1 MNIKKSILS
10 TMLLSSAVLL
20 SSCKKDGTGGNSPQH
35 NKEQNPVNSSIGSH
49 FSADSAESSG
59 TTNNGFNK
67 LPDGQTDNHNAL
79 TSHSSNTNHHLNTSN
94 DSVLSNTSITPNL
107 PAVPDNSTPTDSP
120 NNSATADSQKPS
132 DDPKIDSP
140 SSTESSITSNEPTIS
155 DNQTT
160 SDSPNATDKPSTVD
174 TNNEQATAE
183 TTDKQEVAKEDRKK
197 EEVVE
202 EPKVE
207 HQEKPQTET
216 EKQPPREEENPQTEE
231 NSQAEEDHQ
240 ADELPKVEE
249 QPEAEEKAEDEKES
263 QSSETQTAPE
273 TQTNTEVQLP
283 ETEQAKSENSTQS
296 QVEPT
301 EQPSKENTTTEESTK
316 QELSAEEPSKVEP
329 PQEEFPQVEDQK
341 QPINTEAETSV
352 EDSKEKEKIEEE
364 IKKDPEEGSA
374 VNSSDNSNEISTNN
388 EPTSSEPTNNEI
400 SSNNDQ
406 TNNITHN
413 DNSSGENINQENN
426 NLSAGNSDD
435 NKNTDTENNVS
446 GNNSVENNDVTLNLN
461 NNSEST
467 TPENN
472 PSTQSNS
479 SINPVDNQ
487 PWAKPEVEKLDKNN
501 YQNTQ
506 QQSKFTNKIG
516 IVDMDYN
523 ATEDL
528 GGAFKFKDGRSRIHY
543 NEGLYRQL
551 KGHAKSH
558 GTMVAGVIDLKN
570 KNATIYAYS
579 AENQGSGT
587 MSATNQ
593 HYEEAYERGVRIF
606 NNSYGNNPHKDSV
619 RDRGWKNL
627 ANLYLYTKLA
637 EMAERDSI
645 FVWASGNEGKN
656 KSTGR
661 SEYATVE
668 GHVPVVRDG
677 ARKGWIV
684 VTSVDFRNSALK
696 DYASK
701 IGPDAKNWGIAAH
714 GEWELFN
721 GKAQTEGTSFATPV
735 VTAAVANVWEKF
747 DWMDHHLVTQT
758 ILSTANKLNSS
769 DVTEEPNERVGWG
782 VLNQDRALNG
792 PARFDTKLL
801 TDDNKNQVV
810 ARLDY
815 KPHTDRTKYT
825 WSNNIKGDAGFKK
838 QGTGTLYFTGSNS
851 YSGNT
856 VIENGTLVIGNEL
869 KQSAVE
875 IQSQGTLLTKNLVN
889 AEKEVNIGKDINN
902 SGSLEVYGKGLIIEG
917 NYTTSNNARTVIDI
931 DKSKLTVKGNV
942 NLQNSRI
949 VADVENINEVVSR
962 EPQTKTI
969 IESPNAIKNYN
980 GNYKIS
986 DRANPYIDLKEIKL
1000 NNENKEIIAT
1010 YKRND
1015 TEFVL
1020 KSANES
1026 SLKNVYTARSLDLI
1040 LDSASDSGNTNGNL
1054 RSTALSFINA
1064 KPQAVASAVDS
1075 LSGEIYPAVHQVALN
1090 SIKTLNRQI
1099 AKQQFSNIQDIKP
1112 YHIYTQLAT
1121 QSLKLYQDDNFGFA
1135 DLKNS
1140 ADSQL
1145 VGIDKQFNAFTF
1157 GMGLQRVHQ
1166 KLSPLSSKDQQ
1177 VGKVDLKQ
1185 HSFALYGKYDWN
1197 KWYYLSQISFTDIK
1211 GKLDRTLLLPNGTQ
1225 TIKADLKLQNYSFYN
1240 ETGLNLQYEKLRF
1253 NPYVALHINRLKQ
1266 DSINEKEDLALSI
1279 DKYHKTHYGYE
1290 LGLRLNQSLSEKL
1303 NINLDISYLYNK
1315 NSMDNIVS
1323 GKYIISNTETKLYGM
1338 RLPRYEFKTSLGMGY
1353 YLTENLNI
1361 YANIAYYRLWNNPM
1375 KSYYKEGNI
1384 GAKYNF

>member
-20 SSCKKDGTGGNSPQH
+20 SSCKKDGAGGDSPQH

-49 FSADSAESSG
+49 FSADSAESSR

-160 SDSPNATDKPSTVD
+160 SDSLNATDKPSTVD

-183 TTDKQEVAKEDRKK
+183 MTDKQEVAKEEVKEDR
-197 EEVVE
+197 EEESAE

-207 HQEKPQTET
+207 NQEK
-216 EKQPPREEENPQTEE
+216 PQTEE

-273 TQTNTEVQLP
+273 TQTNTEVQSP
-283 ETEQAKSENSTQS
+283 ETEQAKSENS
-296 QVEPT
+296 
-301 EQPSKENTTTEESTK
+301 
-316 QELSAEEPSKVEP
+316 
-329 PQEEFPQVEDQK
+329 
-341 QPINTEAETSV
+341 
-352 EDSKEKEKIEEE
+352 
-364 IKKDPEEGSA
+364 
-374 VNSSDNSNEISTNN
+374 
-388 EPTSSEPTNNEI
+388 
-400 SSNNDQ
+400 
-406 TNNITHN
+406 THN

-479 SINPVDNQ
+479 SINPVDNWPWTQ
-487 PWAKPEVEKLDKNN
+487 PQVEKLDKNN
-501 YQNTQ
+501 YENTQ

-528 GGAFKFKDGRSRIHY
+528 GGAFKFKDGGSRIIY
-543 NEGLYRQL
+543 NDGLYRPL
-551 KGHAKSH
+551 RGHAKSH
-558 GTMVAGVIDLKN
+558 GTMAAGVIDLKN

-579 AENQGSGT
+579 AENPGT
-587 MSATNQ
+587 SSMSASNQ
-593 HYEEAYERGVRIF
+593 HYEEAYNRGVRIF
-606 NNSYGNNPHKDSV
+606 NNSYGNNPHRDSV
-619 RDRGWKNL
+619 KNRGWNGL
-627 ANLYLYTKLA
+627 ASLDLYTKLA
-637 EMAERDSI
+637 KMAEQDSI
-645 FVWASGNEGKN
+645 FIWAAGNEGRDRT
-656 KSTGR
+656 TGR
-661 SEYATVE
+661 NEYATIE
-668 GHVPVVRDG
+668 GHIPVINDE

-684 VTSVDFRNSALK
+684 VASINSRNDALM
-696 DYASK
+696 DYSSR
-701 IGPDAKNWGIAAH
+701 IGKDAKNWGIAAP
-714 GEWELFN
+714 GEWDLFN
-721 GKAQTEGTSFATPV
+721 GKARTEGTSFATPV

-758 ILSTANKLNSS
+758 ILSTADKLRLNG
-769 DVTEEPNERVGWG
+769 VTEEPDERIGWG
-782 VLNQDRALNG
+782 ILNESRALNG
-792 PARFDTKLL
+792 PARFDKKLL
-801 TDDNKNQVV
+801 TNSNKDFVV
-810 ARLDY
+810 ANLNYSPILNRE
-815 KPHTDRTKYT
+815 KYT

-875 IQSQGTLLTKNLVN
+875 IQSQGTLLTKNL
-889 AEKEVNIGKDINN
+889 NN
-902 SGSLEVYGKGLIIEG
+902 SQTEVKIVKNVDNKGSLEVYGKGLIIEG

-962 EPQTKTI
+962 VPQTKTI
-969 IESPNAIKNYN
+969 IESQNVIQNYN
-980 GNYKIS
+980 GDYKIS

-1000 NNENKEIIAT
+1000 KEGNNKEIIAT

-1040 LDSASDSGNTNGNL
+1040 LDNASGSGNTNGNL

-1121 QSLKLYQDDNFGFA
+1121 QSLKLYQNDNFGFA

-1315 NSMDNIVS
+1315 NSMDNIVN
-1323 GKYIISNTETKLYGM
+1323 GKYIISDTETKLYGM

-1384 GAKYNF
+1384 GAKYYF

>member
-49 FSADSAESSG
+49 FSAESSG

-67 LPDGQTDNHNAL
+67 LPDRQTDRQTDNHNST
-79 TSHSSNTNHHLNTSN
+79 TSHSSNTNQRLNGSS
-94 DSVLSNTSITPNL
+94 DSASS
-107 PAVPDNSTPTDSP
+107 
-120 NNSATADSQKPS
+120 NNSLTSDNQTPSDEPNKVDSSSSADS
-132 DDPKIDSP
+132 
-140 SSTESSITSNEPTIS
+140 STTSNEPTIS

-160 SDSPNATDKPSTVD
+160 SDSPNATDKPSTEN

-183 TTDKQEVAKEDRKK
+183 TTDKQEVAKEEVK
-197 EEVVE
+197 EEVKEERKEEITE

-207 HQEKPQTET
+207 NKEKTQTET
-216 EKQPPREEENPQTEE
+216 ENQPPRTEENPQAEE
-231 NSQAEEDHQ
+231 N
-240 ADELPKVEE
+240 LP
-249 QPEAEEKAEDEKES
+249 A
-263 QSSETQTAPE
+263 
-273 TQTNTEVQLP
+273 
-283 ETEQAKSENSTQS
+283 
-296 QVEPT
+296 
-301 EQPSKENTTTEESTK
+301 EESTK
-316 QELSAEEPSKVEP
+316 QELPAEDPSKVES
-329 PQEEFPQVEDQK
+329 PQEKLPQVEEQK
-341 QPINTEAETSV
+341 QPINTETETSV
-352 EDSKEKEKIEEE
+352 EDSKEKEKIEEK
-364 IKKDPEEGSA
+364 IKKDPEEENT
-374 VNSSDNSNEISTNN
+374 VNSSDNRNEISTNN
-388 EPTSSEPTNNEI
+388 ELTNSEATNNEI
-400 SSNNDQ
+400 SNNTDPV
-406 TNNITHN
+406 NNVVHN
-413 DNSSGENINQENN
+413 DNVSGENINQENN

-501 YQNTQ
+501 YENTQ

-523 ATEDL
+523 VRDDL
-528 GGAFKFKDGRSRIHY
+528 GNAFKFENGSDRIIL
-543 NEGLYRQL
+543 NAGLYTRAN
-551 KGHAKSH
+551 GHKSSH
-558 GTMVAGVIDLKN
+558 GTMVAGVIDQKN
-570 KNATIYAYS
+570 KNATLYAYTAKS
-579 AENQGSGT
+579 AYMEAV
-587 MSATNQ
+587 SASNQ
-593 HYEEAYERGVRIF
+593 HYDEAYRHGVRIF
-606 NNSYGNNPHKDSV
+606 NNSYGNNPHRDSV
-619 RDRGWKNL
+619 NGKGWKQL
-627 ANLYLYTKLA
+627 SDLHLYKQLA

-645 FVWASGNEGKN
+645 FVWASGNDGRDK
-656 KSTGR
+656 KTGR
-661 SEYATVE
+661 SEYATIE
-668 GHVPVVRDG
+668 GHVPVIRDG

-684 VTSVDFRNSALK
+684 VTSINPQNSGVME
-696 DYASK
+696 YASQ
-701 IGPDAKNWGIAAH
+701 IGKDAKNWGIAAP
-714 GEWELFN
+714 GEWYLF
-721 GKAQTEGTSFATPV
+721 GDKVRTEGTSFATPV

-782 VLNQDRALNG
+782 VLNQERALKG

-801 TDDNKNQVV
+801 TDDNKTHVV
-810 ARLDY
+810 AKLDY
-815 KPHTDRTKYT
+815 KHHTDRTKYT

-856 VIENGTLVIGNEL
+856 IIENGTLVIGNEL
-869 KQSAVE
+869 TQSAVE

-889 AEKEVNIGKDINN
+889 TEKEVKIVKNVDNK
-902 SGSLEVYGKGLIIEG
+902 GSLEVYGKGLIIEG

-942 NLQNSRI
+942 NLQSSYI
-949 VADVENINEVVSR
+949 VADVENINEVVKR

-969 IESPNAIKNYN
+969 IESQNPIQNYN
-980 GNYKIS
+980 GDYKIS
-986 DRANPYIDLKEIKL
+986 DRATPYIDLKEIKL

-1020 KSANES
+1020 NAANES

-1040 LDSASDSGNTNGNL
+1040 LDRASDSGNTNGNL
-1054 RSTALSFINA
+1054 RSAALSFINA

-1099 AKQQFSNIQDIKP
+1099 AKQQFLNIQDIKP

-1121 QSLKLYQDDNFGFA
+1121 QNLKLYQNDNFGFA
-1135 DLKNS
+1135 NLKNS

-1166 KLSPLSSKDQQ
+1166 KLSPLSSQNQQ

-1225 TIKADLKLQNYSFYN
+1225 AIKADLKLQNYSFYN

-1303 NINLDISYLYNK
+1303 NINLDVSYLYNK
-1315 NSMDNIVS
+1315 NSMNNMLS
-1323 GKYIISNTETKLYGM
+1323 GKYIVSSTETKLYGM
-1338 RLPRYEFKTSLGMGY
+1338 RLPKYEFKTSLGMGY

-1384 GAKYNF
+1384 GAKYYF

>member
-1 MNIKKSILS
+1 MDLI
-10 TMLLSSAVLL
+10 
-20 SSCKKDGTGGNSPQH
+20 NSLT
-35 NKEQNPVNSSIGSH
+35 
-49 FSADSAESSG
+49 DR
-59 TTNNGFNK
+59 
-67 LPDGQTDNHNAL
+67 QTDNHNAL

-107 PAVPDNSTPTDSP
+107 PAAPDNSMPTDSS
-120 NNSATADSQKPS
+120 NSATSDSQKPS
-132 DDPKIDSP
+132 DEPKADSP
-140 SSTESSITSNEPTIS
+140 SSAESSTTSNEPIIS

-160 SDSPNATDKPSTVD
+160 SNDPTTSDSPNSTDKPSTEN

-183 TTDKQEVAKEDRKK
+183 TTDKQEVAKEDRK

-207 HQEKPQTET
+207 HQEQPQTET

-231 NSQAEEDHQ
+231 NSQAEEDPQ

-249 QPEAEEKAEDEKES
+249 QPEAEEKAEEEKES
-263 QSSETQTAPE
+263 QSSEIQTAPE
-273 TQTNTEVQLP
+273 TQTN
-283 ETEQAKSENSTQS
+283 
-296 QVEPT
+296 
-301 EQPSKENTTTEESTK
+301 
-316 QELSAEEPSKVEP
+316 
-329 PQEEFPQVEDQK
+329 
-341 QPINTEAETSV
+341 
-352 EDSKEKEKIEEE
+352 
-364 IKKDPEEGSA
+364 
-374 VNSSDNSNEISTNN
+374 SNEIPINN
-388 EPTSSEPTNNEI
+388 EPTNNEI
-400 SSNNDQ
+400 SSNNDP

-413 DNSSGENINQENN
+413 DNSSGENINQENNETGKENSSEDSPSFNQDLTTIIPENN

-446 GNNSVENNDVTLNLN
+446 GNNSLENNDVTLNLN

-487 PWAKPEVEKLDKNN
+487 PWVNPEVERLDKNN
-501 YQNTQ
+501 YQQTAQ
-506 QQSKFTNKIG
+506 ETKFTNRIG
-516 IVDMDYN
+516 IVDMDFN
-523 ATEDL
+523 TRDDL
-528 GGAFKFKDGRSRIHY
+528 GKAFKFENGLSRIVL
-543 NEGLYRQL
+543 NAGLYTSAN
-551 KGHAKSH
+551 GHKSSH
-558 GTMVAGVIDLKN
+558 GTMVAGVIDQKN
-570 KNATIYAYS
+570 KNATLYAYTAKS
-579 AENQGSGT
+579 AYMEAV
-587 MSATNQ
+587 SASNQ
-593 HYEEAYERGVRIF
+593 HYNEAYDHKVRIF
-606 NNSYGNNPHKDSV
+606 NNSYGNNPHRDSV
-619 RDRGWKNL
+619 KEKGWE
-627 ANLYLYTKLA
+627 KLA
-637 EMAERDSI
+637 GLDLYKQLAAMAEKDSI
-645 FVWASGNEGKN
+645 FVWASGNDGKKRN
-656 KSTGR
+656 TGQN
-661 SEYATVE
+661 EYATIE
-668 GHVPVVRDG
+668 GHVPLIRDG

-684 VTSVDFRNSALK
+684 VTSVNPQNNGLM
-696 DYASK
+696 DYASQ
-701 IGPDAKNWGIAAH
+701 IGDKAKNWGIAAH
-714 GEWELFN
+714 GEWYLFD
-721 GKAQTEGTSFATPV
+721 KQVRTEGTSFATPV
-735 VTAAVANVWEKF
+735 VTAAAANVWEKF

-782 VLNQDRALNG
+782 VLNQERALNG

-801 TDDNKNQVV
+801 TNDNKTYVV
-810 ARLDY
+810 AKLDY
-815 KPHTDRTKYT
+815 KHHTNRTKYT
-825 WSNNIKGDAGFKK
+825 WSNNIQGDAGFKK

-869 KQSAVE
+869 KQSTVE
-875 IQSQGTLLTKNLVN
+875 IQSQGTLLTKNL
-889 AEKEVNIGKDINN
+889 NN
-902 SGSLEVYGKGLIIEG
+902 SQTEVKIVKNVDNKGSLEVYGKGLIIEG

-931 DKSKLTVKGNV
+931 DKSKLKVNGTV
-942 NLQNSRI
+942 NLQGSYI

-962 EPQTKTI
+962 DPQTKTI
-969 IESPNAIKNYN
+969 IESQNPIQNYN
-980 GNYKIS
+980 GDYKIS

-1000 NNENKEIIAT
+1000 KEGNNKEIIAT

-1315 NSMDNIVS
+1315 NSMDNIVN
-1323 GKYIISNTETKLYGM
+1323 GKYIISDTETKLYGM

-1384 GAKYNF
+1384 GAKYYF

>member
-1 MNIKKSILS
+1 M
-10 TMLLSSAVLL
+10 
-20 SSCKKDGTGGNSPQH
+20 
-35 NKEQNPVNSSIGSH
+35 
-49 FSADSAESSG
+49 
-59 TTNNGFNK
+59 
-67 LPDGQTDNHNAL
+67 
-79 TSHSSNTNHHLNTSN
+79 
-94 DSVLSNTSITPNL
+94 
-107 PAVPDNSTPTDSP
+107 PTDSS
-120 NNSATADSQKPS
+120 NSATSDSQKPS
-132 DDPKIDSP
+132 DEPKADSP
-140 SSTESSITSNEPTIS
+140 SSAESSTTSNEPIIS

-160 SDSPNATDKPSTVD
+160 SNDPTTSDSPNSTDKPSTEN

-183 TTDKQEVAKEDRKK
+183 TTDKQEVAKEDRK

-207 HQEKPQTET
+207 HQEQPQTET

-231 NSQAEEDHQ
+231 NSQAEEDPQ

-249 QPEAEEKAEDEKES
+249 QPEAEEKAEEEKES
-263 QSSETQTAPE
+263 QSSEIQTAPE
-273 TQTNTEVQLP
+273 TQTN
-283 ETEQAKSENSTQS
+283 
-296 QVEPT
+296 
-301 EQPSKENTTTEESTK
+301 
-316 QELSAEEPSKVEP
+316 
-329 PQEEFPQVEDQK
+329 
-341 QPINTEAETSV
+341 
-352 EDSKEKEKIEEE
+352 
-364 IKKDPEEGSA
+364 
-374 VNSSDNSNEISTNN
+374 SNEIPINN
-388 EPTSSEPTNNEI
+388 EPTNNEI
-400 SSNNDQ
+400 SSNNDP

-528 GGAFKFKDGRSRIHY
+528 GGAFKFSNGQSRIIY
-543 NEGLYRQL
+543 NAGLDRRV
-551 KGHAKSH
+551 KGHSKSH
-558 GTMVAGVIDLKN
+558 GTMAAGVIDLKN

-579 AENQGSGT
+579 AENQGSST
-587 MSATNQ
+587 MSATNL
-593 HYEEAYERGVRIF
+593 HYEEPYNRGVRIF

-619 RDRGWKNL
+619 KNRGWESL
-627 ANLYLYTKLA
+627 ASLPLYVKLA
-637 EMAERDSI
+637 EMAEKDSI
-645 FVWASGNEGKN
+645 FVWASGNEGKDKIN
-656 KSTGR
+656 GR

-668 GHVPVVRDG
+668 GHVPVIRDG

-684 VTSVDFRNSALK
+684 VTSVNSHNNGLTE
-696 DYASK
+696 YASK
-701 IGPDAKNWGIAAH
+701 IGDRAKNWGIAAP
-714 GEWELFN
+714 GEWYLFD
-721 GKAQTEGTSFATPV
+721 GKVRTEGTSFATPV

-769 DVTEEPNERVGWG
+769 AVTEEPNERVGWG
-782 VLNQDRALNG
+782 ILNQDRALNG

-801 TDDNKNQVV
+801 TNDNKTHVV
-810 ARLDY
+810 AKLDY
-815 KPHTDRTKYT
+815 KHHTDRTKYT
-825 WSNNIKGDAGFKK
+825 WSNNIQGDAGFKK

-869 KQSAVE
+869 KQSTVE
-875 IQSQGTLLTKNLVN
+875 IQSQGTLLTKNL
-889 AEKEVNIGKDINN
+889 NN
-902 SGSLEVYGKGLIIEG
+902 SQTEVKIVKNVDNKGSLEVYGKGLIIEG

-931 DKSKLTVKGNV
+931 DKSKLKVNGTV
-942 NLQNSRI
+942 NLQGSYI

-962 EPQTKTI
+962 VPQTKTI
-969 IESPNAIKNYN
+969 IESQNVIQNYN
-980 GNYKIS
+980 GDYKIS
-986 DRANPYIDLKEIKL
+986 DRASSYIDLKEIKL
-1000 NNENKEIIAT
+1000 KEENNKEIIAT

-1020 KSANES
+1020 NAANES
-1026 SLKNVYTARSLDLI
+1026 SLKNIYTARSLDLI
-1040 LDSASDSGNTNGNL
+1040 LDSASDSGNTNRNL
-1054 RSTALSFINA
+1054 RSAALSFINA

-1099 AKQQFSNIQDIKP
+1099 AKQQFSNIQDIKS

-1121 QSLKLYQDDNFGFA
+1121 QSLKLYQNDNFGFA

-1166 KLSPLSSKDQQ
+1166 KLSPLSNKDQQ

-1225 TIKADLKLQNYSFYN
+1225 IIKADLKLQNYSFYN

-1315 NSMDNIVS
+1315 NNMDNIVS

-1353 YLTENLNI
+1353 YLTENFNI

-1384 GAKYNF
+1384 GAKYYF

>member
-20 SSCKKDGTGGNSPQH
+20 SSCKKDGAGGDSPQH

-132 DDPKIDSP
+132 DDPKVDSP
-140 SSTESSITSNEPTIS
+140 SSTESSITSNKPTIS

-183 TTDKQEVAKEDRKK
+183 TTDKQEVAKEDRK

-341 QPINTEAETSV
+341 QPINTEAET
-352 EDSKEKEKIEEE
+352 EEKEKLEE
-364 IKKDPEEGSA
+364 IKKEPEEGNT
-374 VNSSDNSNEISTNN
+374 VNSSDNSNEIPINN
-388 EPTSSEPTNNEI
+388 EPTNNEI
-400 SSNNDQ
+400 SSNNEQ

-479 SINPVDNQ
+479 SINPVDNWPWTQ
-487 PWAKPEVEKLDKNN
+487 PQVEKLDKNN
-501 YQNTQ
+501 YENTQ

-528 GGAFKFKDGRSRIHY
+528 GEAFKFKDGRSRIHY

-758 ILSTANKLNSS
+758 ILSTANKLGSN
-769 DVTEEPNERVGWG
+769 DVTQEPNSLVGWG

-801 TDDNKNQVV
+801 TNDNKTQVV

-825 WSNNIKGDAGFKK
+825 WSNNIQGDAGFKK

-875 IQSQGTLLTKNLVN
+875 IQSQGTLLTKNL
-889 AEKEVNIGKDINN
+889 NN
-902 SGSLEVYGKGLIIEG
+902 SQTEVKIVKNVDNKGSLEVYGKGLIIEG

-962 EPQTKTI
+962 VPQTKTI
-969 IESPNAIKNYN
+969 IESQNVIQNYN
-980 GNYKIS
+980 GDYKIS

-1000 NNENKEIIAT
+1000 KEGNNKEIIAT

-1315 NSMDNIVS
+1315 NSMDNIVN
-1323 GKYIISNTETKLYGM
+1323 GKYIISDTETKLYGM

-1384 GAKYNF
+1384 GAKYYF

>member
-10 TMLLSSAVLL
+10 TMLLSSAMLL
-20 SSCKKDGTGGNSPQH
+20 SSCKKDGTGGNSPQQ
-35 NKEQNPVNSSIGSH
+35 NKAQNPVNSSIGSH
-49 FSADSAESSG
+49 FSAESSG

-67 LPDGQTDNHNAL
+67 LPDRQTDRQTDNHNST
-79 TSHSSNTNHHLNTSN
+79 TSHSSNTNQRLNGSSDSTS
-94 DSVLSNTSITPNL
+94 S
-107 PAVPDNSTPTDSP
+107 
-120 NNSATADSQKPS
+120 NNSLTSDNQTPSDEPNKVDSSSSADS
-132 DDPKIDSP
+132 
-140 SSTESSITSNEPTIS
+140 STTSNEPTIS

-160 SDSPNATDKPSTVD
+160 SDSPNATDKPSTEN

-183 TTDKQEVAKEDRKK
+183 TTDKQEVAKEEVK
-197 EEVVE
+197 EEVKEERKEEITE

-207 HQEKPQTET
+207 NKEKTQTET
-216 EKQPPREEENPQTEE
+216 ENQPPRTEENPQAEE
-231 NSQAEEDHQ
+231 N
-240 ADELPKVEE
+240 LP
-249 QPEAEEKAEDEKES
+249 A
-263 QSSETQTAPE
+263 
-273 TQTNTEVQLP
+273 
-283 ETEQAKSENSTQS
+283 
-296 QVEPT
+296 
-301 EQPSKENTTTEESTK
+301 EESTK
-316 QELSAEEPSKVEP
+316 QELPAEDPSKVES
-329 PQEEFPQVEDQK
+329 PQEKLPQVEEQK
-341 QPINTEAETSV
+341 QPINTETETSV
-352 EDSKEKEKIEEE
+352 EDSKEKEKIEEK
-364 IKKDPEEGSA
+364 IKKDPEEENT
-374 VNSSDNSNEISTNN
+374 VNSSDNRNEISTNN
-388 EPTSSEPTNNEI
+388 ELTNSEATNNEI
-400 SSNNDQ
+400 SNNTDLV
-406 TNNITHN
+406 NNVVHN
-413 DNSSGENINQENN
+413 DNVSGENINQENN

-501 YQNTQ
+501 YENTQ

-523 ATEDL
+523 VRDDL
-528 GGAFKFKDGRSRIHY
+528 GNAFKFENGSDRIIL
-543 NEGLYRQL
+543 NAGLYTRAN
-551 KGHAKSH
+551 GHKSSH
-558 GTMVAGVIDLKN
+558 GTMVAGVIDQKN
-570 KNATIYAYS
+570 KNATLYAYTAKS
-579 AENQGSGT
+579 AYMEAV
-587 MSATNQ
+587 SASNQ
-593 HYEEAYERGVRIF
+593 HYDEAYRHGVRIF
-606 NNSYGNNPHKDSV
+606 NNSYGNNPHRDSV
-619 RDRGWKNL
+619 NGKGWKQL
-627 ANLYLYTKLA
+627 SDLHLYKQLA

-645 FVWASGNEGKN
+645 FVWASGNDGRDK
-656 KSTGR
+656 KTGR
-661 SEYATVE
+661 SEYATIE
-668 GHVPVVRDG
+668 GHVPVIRDG

-684 VTSVDFRNSALK
+684 VTSINPQNSGVME
-696 DYASK
+696 YASQ
-701 IGPDAKNWGIAAH
+701 IGKDAKNWGIAAP
-714 GEWELFN
+714 GEWYLF
-721 GKAQTEGTSFATPV
+721 GDKVRTEGTSFATPV

-758 ILSTANKLNSS
+758 ILSTANKLGSS
-769 DVTEEPNERVGWG
+769 EVTEEPNERVGWG

-801 TDDNKNQVV
+801 TNDNKTHVV
-810 ARLDY
+810 AKLDY
-815 KPHTDRTKYT
+815 KHHTDRTKYT

-838 QGTGTLYFTGSNS
+838 QGTGTLYLTGSNS

-856 VIENGTLVIGNEL
+856 IIENGTLVIGNEL
-869 KQSAVE
+869 TQSAVE

-889 AEKEVNIGKDINN
+889 TEKEVKIVKNVDNK
-902 SGSLEVYGKGLIIEG
+902 GSLEVYGKGLIIEG
-917 NYTTSNNARTVIDI
+917 DYTTSNNARTVIDI

-949 VADVENINEVVSR
+949 VADVENINEVVKR

-969 IESPNAIKNYN
+969 IESQNPIQNYN
-980 GNYKIS
+980 GDYKIS
-986 DRANPYIDLKEIKL
+986 DRATPYIDLKEIKL

-1020 KSANES
+1020 NAANES

-1040 LDSASDSGNTNGNL
+1040 LDRASDSGNTNKNL
-1054 RSTALSFINA
+1054 RSAALSFINA

-1099 AKQQFSNIQDIKP
+1099 AKQQFLNIQDIKP

-1121 QSLKLYQDDNFGFA
+1121 QNLKLYQNDDFGFA
-1135 DLKNS
+1135 NLKNS

-1315 NSMDNIVS
+1315 NSMDNIVN
-1323 GKYIISNTETKLYGM
+1323 GKYIISDTETKLYGM

-1384 GAKYNF
+1384 GAKYYF

>member
-1 MNIKKSILS
+1 M
-10 TMLLSSAVLL
+10 
-20 SSCKKDGTGGNSPQH
+20 
-35 NKEQNPVNSSIGSH
+35 
-49 FSADSAESSG
+49 
-59 TTNNGFNK
+59 
-67 LPDGQTDNHNAL
+67 
-79 TSHSSNTNHHLNTSN
+79 
-94 DSVLSNTSITPNL
+94 
-107 PAVPDNSTPTDSP
+107 PTDSS
-120 NNSATADSQKPS
+120 NSATSDSQKPS
-132 DDPKIDSP
+132 DEPKADSP
-140 SSTESSITSNEPTIS
+140 SSAESSTTSNEPIIS

-160 SDSPNATDKPSTVD
+160 SNDPTTSDSPNSTDKPSTEN

-183 TTDKQEVAKEDRKK
+183 TTDKQEVAKEDRK

-207 HQEKPQTET
+207 HQEQPQTET

-231 NSQAEEDHQ
+231 NSQAEEDPQ

-249 QPEAEEKAEDEKES
+249 QPEAEEKAEEEKES
-263 QSSETQTAPE
+263 QSSEIQTAPE
-273 TQTNTEVQLP
+273 TQTN
-283 ETEQAKSENSTQS
+283 
-296 QVEPT
+296 
-301 EQPSKENTTTEESTK
+301 
-316 QELSAEEPSKVEP
+316 
-329 PQEEFPQVEDQK
+329 
-341 QPINTEAETSV
+341 
-352 EDSKEKEKIEEE
+352 
-364 IKKDPEEGSA
+364 
-374 VNSSDNSNEISTNN
+374 SNEIPINN
-388 EPTSSEPTNNEI
+388 EPTNNEPTNNEI
-400 SSNNDQ
+400 SSNNDP

-413 DNSSGENINQENN
+413 DNSSGENINQENNETGKENSSEDSPSFNQDLTTTTPENN

-501 YQNTQ
+501 YENTQ

-528 GGAFKFKDGRSRIHY
+528 GGAFKFSNGQSRIIY
-543 NEGLYRQL
+543 NAGLDRRV
-551 KGHAKSH
+551 KGHSKSH
-558 GTMVAGVIDLKN
+558 GTMAAGVIDLKN

-579 AENQGSGT
+579 AENQGSST
-587 MSATNQ
+587 MSATNL
-593 HYEEAYERGVRIF
+593 HYEEPYNRGVRIF

-619 RDRGWKNL
+619 KNRGWESL
-627 ANLYLYTKLA
+627 ASLPLYVKLA
-637 EMAERDSI
+637 EMAEKDSI
-645 FVWASGNEGKN
+645 FVWASGNEGKDKIN
-656 KSTGR
+656 GR

-668 GHVPVVRDG
+668 GHVPVIRDG

-684 VTSVDFRNSALK
+684 VTSVNSHNNGLTE
-696 DYASK
+696 YASK
-701 IGPDAKNWGIAAH
+701 IGDRAKNWGIAAP
-714 GEWELFN
+714 GEWYLFD
-721 GKAQTEGTSFATPV
+721 GKVRTEGTSFATPV

-782 VLNQDRALNG
+782 ILNQDRALNG

-801 TDDNKNQVV
+801 TDDNKTHVV
-810 ARLDY
+810 AKLDY
-815 KPHTDRTKYT
+815 KHHTDRTKYT
-825 WSNNIKGDAGFKK
+825 WSNNIQGDAGFKK

-869 KQSAVE
+869 KQSTVE
-875 IQSQGTLLTKNLVN
+875 IQSQGTLLTKNL
-889 AEKEVNIGKDINN
+889 NN
-902 SGSLEVYGKGLIIEG
+902 SQTEVKIVKNVDNKGSLEVYGKGLIIEG

-931 DKSKLTVKGNV
+931 DKSKLKVNGTV
-942 NLQNSRI
+942 NLQGSYI
-949 VADVENINEVVSR
+949 VADVENINEVVQR

-986 DRANPYIDLKEIKL
+986 DQANPYIDLKEIKL

-1020 KSANES
+1020 NAANES

-1040 LDSASDSGNTNGNL
+1040 LDSASDSGNTNRNL
-1054 RSTALSFINA
+1054 RSTALSFMNA

-1099 AKQQFSNIQDIKP
+1099 AKQQFSNIQDIKS

-1121 QSLKLYQDDNFGFA
+1121 QSLKLYQNDNFGFA

-1166 KLSPLSSKDQQ
+1166 KLSPLSNKDQQ

-1225 TIKADLKLQNYSFYN
+1225 IIKADLKLQNYSFYN

-1290 LGLRLNQSLSEKL
+1290 LGLRLNQSLSEKF

-1315 NSMDNIVS
+1315 NNMDNIVS

-1384 GAKYNF
+1384 GAKYYF

>member
-1 MNIKKSILS
+1 M
-10 TMLLSSAVLL
+10 
-20 SSCKKDGTGGNSPQH
+20 
-35 NKEQNPVNSSIGSH
+35 
-49 FSADSAESSG
+49 
-59 TTNNGFNK
+59 
-67 LPDGQTDNHNAL
+67 
-79 TSHSSNTNHHLNTSN
+79 
-94 DSVLSNTSITPNL
+94 
-107 PAVPDNSTPTDSP
+107 PTDSS
-120 NNSATADSQKPS
+120 NSATSDSQKPS
-132 DDPKIDSP
+132 DEPKADSP
-140 SSTESSITSNEPTIS
+140 SSAESSTTSNEPIIS

-160 SDSPNATDKPSTVD
+160 SNDPTTSDSPNSTDKPSTEN

-183 TTDKQEVAKEDRKK
+183 TTDKQEVAKEDRK

-207 HQEKPQTET
+207 HQEQPQTET

-231 NSQAEEDHQ
+231 NSQAEEDPQ

-249 QPEAEEKAEDEKES
+249 QPEAEEKAEEEKES
-263 QSSETQTAPE
+263 QSSEIQTAPE
-273 TQTNTEVQLP
+273 TQTN
-283 ETEQAKSENSTQS
+283 
-296 QVEPT
+296 
-301 EQPSKENTTTEESTK
+301 
-316 QELSAEEPSKVEP
+316 
-329 PQEEFPQVEDQK
+329 
-341 QPINTEAETSV
+341 
-352 EDSKEKEKIEEE
+352 
-364 IKKDPEEGSA
+364 
-374 VNSSDNSNEISTNN
+374 SNEIPINN
-388 EPTSSEPTNNEI
+388 EPTNNEI
-400 SSNNDQ
+400 SSNNDP

-413 DNSSGENINQENN
+413 DNSSGENINQENNETGKENSSEDSPSFNQDLTTIIPENN

-446 GNNSVENNDVTLNLN
+446 GNNSLENNDVTLNLN

-487 PWAKPEVEKLDKNN
+487 PWVNPEVERLDKNN
-501 YQNTQ
+501 YQQTAQ
-506 QQSKFTNKIG
+506 ETKFTNRIG
-516 IVDMDYN
+516 IVDMDFN
-523 ATEDL
+523 TRDDL
-528 GGAFKFKDGRSRIHY
+528 GKAFKFENGLSRIVL
-543 NEGLYRQL
+543 NAGLYTSAN
-551 KGHAKSH
+551 GHKSSH
-558 GTMVAGVIDLKN
+558 GTMVAGVIDQKN
-570 KNATIYAYS
+570 KNATLYAYTAKS
-579 AENQGSGT
+579 AYMEAV
-587 MSATNQ
+587 SASNQ
-593 HYEEAYERGVRIF
+593 HYNEAYDHKVRIF
-606 NNSYGNNPHKDSV
+606 NNSYGNNPHRDSV
-619 RDRGWKNL
+619 KEKGWE
-627 ANLYLYTKLA
+627 KLA
-637 EMAERDSI
+637 GLDLYKQLAAMAEKDSI
-645 FVWASGNEGKN
+645 FVWASGNDGKKRN
-656 KSTGR
+656 TGQN
-661 SEYATVE
+661 EYATIE
-668 GHVPVVRDG
+668 GHVPLIRDG

-684 VTSVDFRNSALK
+684 VTSVNPQNNGLM
-696 DYASK
+696 DYASQ
-701 IGPDAKNWGIAAH
+701 IGDKAKNWGIAAH
-714 GEWELFN
+714 GEWYLFD
-721 GKAQTEGTSFATPV
+721 KQVRTEGTSFATPV

-782 VLNQDRALNG
+782 VLNQERALNG
-792 PARFDTKLL
+792 PAKFDTKLL
-801 TDDNKNQVV
+801 TNDNKTYVV
-810 ARLDY
+810 AKLDY
-815 KPHTDRTKYT
+815 KHHTDRTKYT
-825 WSNNIKGDAGFKK
+825 WSNNIQGDAGFKK

-869 KQSAVE
+869 KQSTVE
-875 IQSQGTLLTKNLVN
+875 IQSQGTLLTKNL
-889 AEKEVNIGKDINN
+889 NN
-902 SGSLEVYGKGLIIEG
+902 SQTEVKIVKNVDNKGSLEVYGKGLIIEG

-931 DKSKLTVKGNV
+931 DKSKLKVNGTV
-942 NLQNSRI
+942 NLQGSYI

-962 EPQTKTI
+962 DPQTKTI
-969 IESPNAIKNYN
+969 IESQNPIQNYN
-980 GNYKIS
+980 GDYKIS

-1000 NNENKEIIAT
+1000 KEGNNKEIIAT

-1315 NSMDNIVS
+1315 NSMDNIVN
-1323 GKYIISNTETKLYGM
+1323 GKYIISDTETKLYGM

-1384 GAKYNF
+1384 GAKYYF

>member
-1 MNIKKSILS
+1 M
-10 TMLLSSAVLL
+10 
-20 SSCKKDGTGGNSPQH
+20 
-35 NKEQNPVNSSIGSH
+35 
-49 FSADSAESSG
+49 
-59 TTNNGFNK
+59 
-67 LPDGQTDNHNAL
+67 
-79 TSHSSNTNHHLNTSN
+79 
-94 DSVLSNTSITPNL
+94 
-107 PAVPDNSTPTDSP
+107 PTDSS
-120 NNSATADSQKPS
+120 NSATSDSQKPS
-132 DDPKIDSP
+132 DEPKADSP
-140 SSTESSITSNEPTIS
+140 SSAESSTTSNEPIIS

-160 SDSPNATDKPSTVD
+160 SNDPTTSDSPNSTDKPSTEN

-183 TTDKQEVAKEDRKK
+183 TTDKQEVAKEDRK

-207 HQEKPQTET
+207 HQEQPQTET

-231 NSQAEEDHQ
+231 NSQAEEDPQ

-249 QPEAEEKAEDEKES
+249 QPEAEEKAEEEKES
-263 QSSETQTAPE
+263 QSSEIQTAPE
-273 TQTNTEVQLP
+273 TQTN
-283 ETEQAKSENSTQS
+283 
-296 QVEPT
+296 
-301 EQPSKENTTTEESTK
+301 
-316 QELSAEEPSKVEP
+316 
-329 PQEEFPQVEDQK
+329 
-341 QPINTEAETSV
+341 
-352 EDSKEKEKIEEE
+352 
-364 IKKDPEEGSA
+364 
-374 VNSSDNSNEISTNN
+374 SNEIPINN
-388 EPTSSEPTNNEI
+388 EPTNNEPTNNEI
-400 SSNNDQ
+400 SSNNDP

-501 YQNTQ
+501 YENTQ

-528 GGAFKFKDGRSRIHY
+528 GGAFKFSNGQSRIIY
-543 NEGLYRQL
+543 NAGLDRRV
-551 KGHAKSH
+551 KGHSKSH
-558 GTMVAGVIDLKN
+558 GTMAAGVIDLKN

-579 AENQGSGT
+579 AENQGSST
-587 MSATNQ
+587 MSATNL
-593 HYEEAYERGVRIF
+593 HYEEPYNRGVRIF

-619 RDRGWKNL
+619 KNRGWESL
-627 ANLYLYTKLA
+627 ASLPLYVKLA
-637 EMAERDSI
+637 EMAEKDSI
-645 FVWASGNEGKN
+645 FVWASGNEGKDKIN
-656 KSTGR
+656 GR

-668 GHVPVVRDG
+668 GHVPVIRDG

-684 VTSVDFRNSALK
+684 VTSVNSHNNGLTE
-696 DYASK
+696 YASK
-701 IGPDAKNWGIAAH
+701 IGDRAKNWGIAAP
-714 GEWELFN
+714 GEWYLFD
-721 GKAQTEGTSFATPV
+721 GKVRTEGTSFATPV

-782 VLNQDRALNG
+782 ILNQDRALNG

-801 TDDNKNQVV
+801 TDDNKTHVV
-810 ARLDY
+810 AKLDY
-815 KPHTDRTKYT
+815 KHHTDRTKYT
-825 WSNNIKGDAGFKK
+825 WSNNIKGDARFKK

-875 IQSQGTLLTKNLVN
+875 IQSQGTLLTKNL
-889 AEKEVNIGKDINN
+889 NN
-902 SGSLEVYGKGLIIEG
+902 SQTEVKIVKNVDNKGSLEVYGKGLIIEG

-931 DKSKLTVKGNV
+931 DKSKLKVNGTV
-942 NLQNSRI
+942 NLQGSYI
-949 VADVENINEVVSR
+949 VADVENINEVVQR

-986 DRANPYIDLKEIKL
+986 DQANPYIDLKEIKL

-1040 LDSASDSGNTNGNL
+1040 LDSASDSGNTNRNL
-1054 RSTALSFINA
+1054 RSAALSFINA

-1099 AKQQFSNIQDIKP
+1099 AKQQFSNIQDIKS

-1121 QSLKLYQDDNFGFA
+1121 QSLKLYQNDNFGFA

-1185 HSFALYGKYDWN
+1185 RSFALYGKYDWN

-1211 GKLDRTLLLPNGTQ
+1211 GKLDRTLLLPNDTQ

-1253 NPYVALHINRLKQ
+1253 NPYIALHINRLKQ

-1384 GAKYNF
+1384 GAKYYF

>member
-1 MNIKKSILS
+1 M
-10 TMLLSSAVLL
+10 
-20 SSCKKDGTGGNSPQH
+20 
-35 NKEQNPVNSSIGSH
+35 
-49 FSADSAESSG
+49 
-59 TTNNGFNK
+59 
-67 LPDGQTDNHNAL
+67 
-79 TSHSSNTNHHLNTSN
+79 
-94 DSVLSNTSITPNL
+94 
-107 PAVPDNSTPTDSP
+107 PTDSS
-120 NNSATADSQKPS
+120 NSATSDSQKPS
-132 DDPKIDSP
+132 DEPKADSP
-140 SSTESSITSNEPTIS
+140 SSAESSTTSNEPIIS

-160 SDSPNATDKPSTVD
+160 SNDPTTSDSPNSTDKPSTEN

-183 TTDKQEVAKEDRKK
+183 TTDKQEVAKEDRK

-207 HQEKPQTET
+207 HQEQPQTET

-231 NSQAEEDHQ
+231 NSQGEEDPQ

-249 QPEAEEKAEDEKES
+249 QPEAEEKAEEEKES
-263 QSSETQTAPE
+263 QSSEIQTAPE
-273 TQTNTEVQLP
+273 TQTN
-283 ETEQAKSENSTQS
+283 
-296 QVEPT
+296 
-301 EQPSKENTTTEESTK
+301 
-316 QELSAEEPSKVEP
+316 
-329 PQEEFPQVEDQK
+329 
-341 QPINTEAETSV
+341 
-352 EDSKEKEKIEEE
+352 
-364 IKKDPEEGSA
+364 
-374 VNSSDNSNEISTNN
+374 SNEIPINN
-388 EPTSSEPTNNEI
+388 EPTNNEPTNNEI
-400 SSNNDQ
+400 SSNNDP

-413 DNSSGENINQENN
+413 DNSSGENINQENNETGKENSSEDSPSFNQDLTTTTPENN

-487 PWAKPEVEKLDKNN
+487 PWVNPEVERLDKNN
-501 YQNTQ
+501 YQKTAQ
-506 QQSKFTNKIG
+506 ETKFTNRIG
-516 IVDMDYN
+516 IVDMDFN
-523 ATEDL
+523 TRDDL
-528 GGAFKFKDGRSRIHY
+528 GKAFKFENGLSRIVL
-543 NEGLYRQL
+543 NAGLYTSAN
-551 KGHAKSH
+551 GHKSSH
-558 GTMVAGVIDLKN
+558 GTMVAGVIDQKN
-570 KNATIYAYS
+570 KNATLYAYTAKS
-579 AENQGSGT
+579 AYMEAV
-587 MSATNQ
+587 SASNQ
-593 HYEEAYERGVRIF
+593 HYNEAYDHKVRIF
-606 NNSYGNNPHKDSV
+606 NNSYGNNPHRDSV
-619 RDRGWKNL
+619 KEKGWE
-627 ANLYLYTKLA
+627 KLA
-637 EMAERDSI
+637 GLDLYKQLAAMAEKDSI
-645 FVWASGNEGKN
+645 FVWASGNDGKKRN
-656 KSTGR
+656 TGQN
-661 SEYATVE
+661 EYATIE
-668 GHVPVVRDG
+668 GHVPLIRDG

-684 VTSVDFRNSALK
+684 VTSVNPQNNGLM
-696 DYASK
+696 DYASQ
-701 IGPDAKNWGIAAH
+701 IGDKAKNWGIAAH
-714 GEWELFN
+714 GEWYLFD
-721 GKAQTEGTSFATPV
+721 KQVRTEGTSFATPV

-782 VLNQDRALNG
+782 ILNQDRALNG

-801 TDDNKNQVV
+801 TDDNKTHVV
-810 ARLDY
+810 AKLDY
-815 KPHTDRTKYT
+815 KHHTDRTKYT
-825 WSNNIKGDAGFKK
+825 WSNNIQGDAGFKK

-869 KQSAVE
+869 KQSTVE
-875 IQSQGTLLTKNLVN
+875 IQSQGTLLTKNL
-889 AEKEVNIGKDINN
+889 NN
-902 SGSLEVYGKGLIIEG
+902 SQTEVKIVKNVDNKGSLEVYGKGLIIEG

-962 EPQTKTI
+962 DPQTKTI
-969 IESPNAIKNYN
+969 IESQNPIQNYN
-980 GNYKIS
+980 GDYKIS

-1000 NNENKEIIAT
+1000 KEGNNKEIIAT

-1121 QSLKLYQDDNFGFA
+1121 QSLKLYQNDNFGFA

-1166 KLSPLSSKDQQ
+1166 KLSPLSNKDQQ

-1225 TIKADLKLQNYSFYN
+1225 IIKADLKLQNYSFYN

-1290 LGLRLNQSLSEKL
+1290 LGLRLNQSLSEKF

-1315 NSMDNIVS
+1315 NNMDNIVS

-1353 YLTENLNI
+1353 YLTKNLNI

-1384 GAKYNF
+1384 GAKYYF

>member
-20 SSCKKDGTGGNSPQH
+20 SSCKKDGAGGDSPQH

-132 DDPKIDSP
+132 DDPKVDSP

-183 TTDKQEVAKEDRKK
+183 TTDKQEVAKEDRK

-240 ADELPKVEE
+240 ANELPKVEE

-352 EDSKEKEKIEEE
+352 TETEEKEKLEE
-364 IKKDPEEGSA
+364 IKKEPEEGNT
-374 VNSSDNSNEISTNN
+374 VNSSDNSNEIPINN
-388 EPTSSEPTNNEI
+388 EPANNEI

-523 ATEDL
+523 VRDDL
-528 GGAFKFKDGRSRIHY
+528 GNAFKFENGSDRIIL
-543 NEGLYRQL
+543 NAGLYTPAN
-551 KGHAKSH
+551 GHKSSH
-558 GTMVAGVIDLKN
+558 GTMVAGVIDQKN
-570 KNATIYAYS
+570 KNATLYAYTAKS
-579 AENQGSGT
+579 AYMEAV
-587 MSATNQ
+587 SASNQ
-593 HYEEAYERGVRIF
+593 HYDEAYRYGVRIF
-606 NNSYGNNPHKDSV
+606 NNSYGNNPHRDSV
-619 RDRGWKNL
+619 NGKGWKQL
-627 ANLYLYTKLA
+627 ADLHLYKQLA

-645 FVWASGNEGKN
+645 FVWASGNDGRDK
-656 KSTGR
+656 KTGR
-661 SEYATVE
+661 SEYATIE
-668 GHVPVVRDG
+668 GHVPVIRDG

-684 VTSVDFRNSALK
+684 VTSINPQNSGVME
-696 DYASK
+696 YASQ
-701 IGPDAKNWGIAAH
+701 IGKDAKNWGIAAP
-714 GEWELFN
+714 GEWYLFD
-721 GKAQTEGTSFATPV
+721 GKVRTEGTSFATPV

-962 EPQTKTI
+962 VPQTKTI
-969 IESPNAIKNYN
+969 IESQNVIQNYN
-980 GNYKIS
+980 GDYKIS

-1211 GKLDRTLLLPNGTQ
+1211 GKLDRTLLLPNDTQ

-1253 NPYVALHINRLKQ
+1253 NPYIALHINRLKQ

-1290 LGLRLNQSLSEKL
+1290 LGLRLDQSLSEKL

-1323 GKYIISNTETKLYGM
+1323 GKYIISNTETKLYGI

>member
-1 MNIKKSILS
+1 ME
-10 TMLLSSAVLL
+10 
-20 SSCKKDGTGGNSPQH
+20 SPQ
-35 NKEQNPVNSSIGSH
+35 E
-49 FSADSAESSG
+49 
-59 TTNNGFNK
+59 K
-67 LPDGQTDNHNAL
+67 L
-79 TSHSSNTNHHLNTSN
+79 
-94 DSVLSNTSITPNL
+94 
-107 PAVPDNSTPTDSP
+107 
-120 NNSATADSQKPS
+120 
-132 DDPKIDSP
+132 
-140 SSTESSITSNEPTIS
+140 
-155 DNQTT
+155 
-160 SDSPNATDKPSTVD
+160 
-174 TNNEQATAE
+174 
-183 TTDKQEVAKEDRKK
+183 
-197 EEVVE
+197 
-202 EPKVE
+202 
-207 HQEKPQTET
+207 
-216 EKQPPREEENPQTEE
+216 
-231 NSQAEEDHQ
+231 
-240 ADELPKVEE
+240 
-249 QPEAEEKAEDEKES
+249 
-263 QSSETQTAPE
+263 
-273 TQTNTEVQLP
+273 
-283 ETEQAKSENSTQS
+283 
-296 QVEPT
+296 
-301 EQPSKENTTTEESTK
+301 
-316 QELSAEEPSKVEP
+316 
-329 PQEEFPQVEDQK
+329 PQVEEQK
-341 QPINTEAETSV
+341 QPINTETETSV
-352 EDSKEKEKIEEE
+352 EDSKEKEKIEEK
-364 IKKDPEEGSA
+364 IKKDPEEENT
-374 VNSSDNSNEISTNN
+374 VNSSDNRNEISTNN
-388 EPTSSEPTNNEI
+388 ELTNSEATNNEI
-400 SSNNDQ
+400 SNNTDPV
-406 TNNITHN
+406 NNVVHN
-413 DNSSGENINQENN
+413 DNVSGENINQENN

-523 ATEDL
+523 VRDDL
-528 GGAFKFKDGRSRIHY
+528 GNAFKFENGSDRIIL
-543 NEGLYRQL
+543 NAGLYTRAN
-551 KGHAKSH
+551 GHKSSH
-558 GTMVAGVIDLKN
+558 GTMVAGVIDQKN
-570 KNATIYAYS
+570 KNATLYAYTAKS
-579 AENQGSGT
+579 AYMEAV
-587 MSATNQ
+587 SASNQ
-593 HYEEAYERGVRIF
+593 HYDEAYRHGVRIF
-606 NNSYGNNPHKDSV
+606 NNSYGNNPHRDSV
-619 RDRGWKNL
+619 NGKGWKQL
-627 ANLYLYTKLA
+627 SDLHLYKQLA

-645 FVWASGNEGKN
+645 FVWASGNDGRDK
-656 KSTGR
+656 KTGR
-661 SEYATVE
+661 SEYATIE
-668 GHVPVVRDG
+668 GHVPVIRDG

-684 VTSVDFRNSALK
+684 VTSINPQNSGVME
-696 DYASK
+696 YASQ
-701 IGPDAKNWGIAAH
+701 IGKDAKNWGIAAP
-714 GEWELFN
+714 GEWYLF
-721 GKAQTEGTSFATPV
+721 GDKVRTEGTSFATPV

-758 ILSTANKLNSS
+758 ILSTANKLGSS
-769 DVTEEPNERVGWG
+769 EVTEEPNERVGWG

-801 TDDNKNQVV
+801 TNDNKTHVV
-810 ARLDY
+810 AKLDY
-815 KPHTDRTKYT
+815 KYHTDRTKYT

-838 QGTGTLYFTGSNS
+838 QGTGTLYLTGSNS

-869 KQSAVE
+869 KQSTVE
-875 IQSQGTLLTKNLVN
+875 IQSQGTLLTKNL
-889 AEKEVNIGKDINN
+889 NN
-902 SGSLEVYGKGLIIEG
+902 SQTEVKIVKNVDNKGSLEVYGKGLIIEG
-917 NYTTSNNARTVIDI
+917 NYTTSNNTRTVIDI

-962 EPQTKTI
+962 DPQTKTI
-969 IESPNAIKNYN
+969 IESQNPIQNYN
-980 GNYKIS
+980 GDYKIS
-986 DRANPYIDLKEIKL
+986 DRATPYIDLKEIKL
-1000 NNENKEIIAT
+1000 KEGNNKEIIAT

-1020 KSANES
+1020 NAANES

-1040 LDSASDSGNTNGNL
+1040 LDSASDSGNTNRNL
-1054 RSTALSFINA
+1054 RSTALSFMNA

-1099 AKQQFSNIQDIKP
+1099 AKQQFSNIQDIKS

-1166 KLSPLSSKDQQ
+1166 KLSPLSNKDQQ

-1225 TIKADLKLQNYSFYN
+1225 IIKADLKLQNYSFYN

-1315 NSMDNIVS
+1315 NNMDNIVS

-1353 YLTENLNI
+1353 YLTENFNI

-1384 GAKYNF
+1384 GAKYYF

>member
-49 FSADSAESSG
+49 FSAESSG

-67 LPDGQTDNHNAL
+67 LPDRQTDRQTDNHNAL

-107 PAVPDNSTPTDSP
+107 PAAPDNSMPTDSS
-120 NNSATADSQKPS
+120 NSATSDSQKPS
-132 DDPKIDSP
+132 DEPKADSP
-140 SSTESSITSNEPTIS
+140 SSAESSTTSNEPIIS

-160 SDSPNATDKPSTVD
+160 SNDPTTSDSPNSTDKPSTEN

-183 TTDKQEVAKEDRKK
+183 TTDKQEVAKEDRK

-207 HQEKPQTET
+207 HQEQPQTET

-231 NSQAEEDHQ
+231 NSQAEEDPQ

-249 QPEAEEKAEDEKES
+249 QPEAEEKAEEEKES
-263 QSSETQTAPE
+263 QSSEIQTAPE
-273 TQTNTEVQLP
+273 TQTN
-283 ETEQAKSENSTQS
+283 
-296 QVEPT
+296 
-301 EQPSKENTTTEESTK
+301 
-316 QELSAEEPSKVEP
+316 
-329 PQEEFPQVEDQK
+329 
-341 QPINTEAETSV
+341 
-352 EDSKEKEKIEEE
+352 
-364 IKKDPEEGSA
+364 
-374 VNSSDNSNEISTNN
+374 SNEIPINN
-388 EPTSSEPTNNEI
+388 EPTNNEPTNNEI
-400 SSNNDQ
+400 SSNNDP

-413 DNSSGENINQENN
+413 DNSSGENINQENNETGKENSSEDSPSFNQDLTTTTPENN

-487 PWAKPEVEKLDKNN
+487 PWVNPEVERLDKNN
-501 YQNTQ
+501 YQKTAQ
-506 QQSKFTNKIG
+506 ETKFTNRIG
-516 IVDMDYN
+516 IVDMDFN
-523 ATEDL
+523 TRDDL
-528 GGAFKFKDGRSRIHY
+528 GKAFKFENGLSRIVL
-543 NEGLYRQL
+543 NAGLYTSAN
-551 KGHAKSH
+551 GHKSSH
-558 GTMVAGVIDLKN
+558 GTMVAGVIDQKN
-570 KNATIYAYS
+570 KNATLYAYTAKS
-579 AENQGSGT
+579 AYMEAV
-587 MSATNQ
+587 SASNQ
-593 HYEEAYERGVRIF
+593 HYNEAYDHKVRIF
-606 NNSYGNNPHKDSV
+606 NNSYGNNPHRDSV
-619 RDRGWKNL
+619 KEKGWE
-627 ANLYLYTKLA
+627 KLA
-637 EMAERDSI
+637 GLDLYKQLAAMAEKDSI
-645 FVWASGNEGKN
+645 FVWASGNDGKKRN
-656 KSTGR
+656 TGQN
-661 SEYATVE
+661 EYATIE
-668 GHVPVVRDG
+668 GHVPLIRDG

-684 VTSVDFRNSALK
+684 VTSVNPQNNGLM
-696 DYASK
+696 DYASQ
-701 IGPDAKNWGIAAH
+701 IGDKAKNWGIAAH
-714 GEWELFN
+714 GEWYLFD
-721 GKAQTEGTSFATPV
+721 KQVRTEGTSFATPV

-782 VLNQDRALNG
+782 ILNQDRALNG

-801 TDDNKNQVV
+801 TDDNKTHVV
-810 ARLDY
+810 AKLDY
-815 KPHTDRTKYT
+815 KHHTDRTKYT
-825 WSNNIKGDAGFKK
+825 WSNNIQGDAGFKK

-869 KQSAVE
+869 KQSTVE
-875 IQSQGTLLTKNLVN
+875 IQSQGTLLTKNL
-889 AEKEVNIGKDINN
+889 NN
-902 SGSLEVYGKGLIIEG
+902 SQTEVKIVKNVDNKGSLEVYGKGLIIEG

-962 EPQTKTI
+962 DPQTKTI
-969 IESPNAIKNYN
+969 IESQNPIQNYN
-980 GNYKIS
+980 GDYKIS

-1000 NNENKEIIAT
+1000 KEGNNKEIIAT

-1121 QSLKLYQDDNFGFA
+1121 QSLKLYQNDNFGFA

-1166 KLSPLSSKDQQ
+1166 KLSPLSNKDQQ

-1225 TIKADLKLQNYSFYN
+1225 IIKADLKLQNYSFYN

-1290 LGLRLNQSLSEKL
+1290 LGLRLNQSLSEKF

-1315 NSMDNIVS
+1315 NNMDNIV
-1323 GKYIISNTETKLYGM
+1323 
-1338 RLPRYEFKTSLGMGY
+1338 
-1353 YLTENLNI
+1353 
-1361 YANIAYYRLWNNPM
+1361 
-1375 KSYYKEGNI
+1375 
-1384 GAKYNF
+1384 

>member
-1 MNIKKSILS
+1 M
-10 TMLLSSAVLL
+10 
-20 SSCKKDGTGGNSPQH
+20 
-35 NKEQNPVNSSIGSH
+35 
-49 FSADSAESSG
+49 
-59 TTNNGFNK
+59 
-67 LPDGQTDNHNAL
+67 
-79 TSHSSNTNHHLNTSN
+79 
-94 DSVLSNTSITPNL
+94 
-107 PAVPDNSTPTDSP
+107 PTDSS
-120 NNSATADSQKPS
+120 NSATSDSQKPS
-132 DDPKIDSP
+132 DEPKADSP
-140 SSTESSITSNEPTIS
+140 SSAESSTTSNEPIIS

-160 SDSPNATDKPSTVD
+160 SNDPTTSDSPNSTDKPSTEN

-183 TTDKQEVAKEDRKK
+183 TTDKQEVAKEDRK

-207 HQEKPQTET
+207 HQEQPQTET

-231 NSQAEEDHQ
+231 NSQAEEDPQ

-249 QPEAEEKAEDEKES
+249 QPEAEEKAEEEKES
-263 QSSETQTAPE
+263 QSSEIQTAPE
-273 TQTNTEVQLP
+273 TQTN
-283 ETEQAKSENSTQS
+283 
-296 QVEPT
+296 
-301 EQPSKENTTTEESTK
+301 
-316 QELSAEEPSKVEP
+316 
-329 PQEEFPQVEDQK
+329 
-341 QPINTEAETSV
+341 
-352 EDSKEKEKIEEE
+352 
-364 IKKDPEEGSA
+364 
-374 VNSSDNSNEISTNN
+374 SNEIPINN
-388 EPTSSEPTNNEI
+388 EPTNNEPTNNEI
-400 SSNNDQ
+400 SSNNDP

-413 DNSSGENINQENN
+413 DNSSGENINQENNETGKENSSEDSPSFNQDLTTIIPENN

-479 SINPVDNQ
+479 SINPMDNQ

-501 YQNTQ
+501 YQQTAQ
-506 QQSKFTNKIG
+506 ETKFTNRIG
-516 IVDMDYN
+516 IVDMDFN
-523 ATEDL
+523 TRDDL
-528 GGAFKFKDGRSRIHY
+528 GKAFKFENGLSRIVL
-543 NEGLYRQL
+543 NAGLYTSAN
-551 KGHAKSH
+551 GHKSSH
-558 GTMVAGVIDLKN
+558 GTMVAGVIDQKN
-570 KNATIYAYS
+570 KNATLYAYTAKS
-579 AENQGSGT
+579 AYMEAV
-587 MSATNQ
+587 SASNQ
-593 HYEEAYERGVRIF
+593 HYNEAYDHKVRIF
-606 NNSYGNNPHKDSV
+606 NNSYGNNPHRDSV
-619 RDRGWKNL
+619 KEKGWE
-627 ANLYLYTKLA
+627 KLA
-637 EMAERDSI
+637 GLDLYKQLAAMAEKDSI
-645 FVWASGNEGKN
+645 FVWASGNDGKKRN
-656 KSTGR
+656 TGQN
-661 SEYATVE
+661 EYATIE
-668 GHVPVVRDG
+668 GHVPLIRDG

-684 VTSVDFRNSALK
+684 VTSVNPQNNGLM
-696 DYASK
+696 DYASQ
-701 IGPDAKNWGIAAH
+701 IGDKAKNWGIAAH
-714 GEWELFN
+714 GEWYLFD
-721 GKAQTEGTSFATPV
+721 KQVRTEGTSFATPV
-735 VTAAVANVWEKF
+735 VTAAAANVWEKF

-782 VLNQDRALNG
+782 VLNQERALNG

-801 TDDNKNQVV
+801 TNDNKTHVV
-810 ARLDY
+810 AKLDY
-815 KPHTDRTKYT
+815 KHHTDRTKYT
-825 WSNNIKGDAGFKK
+825 WSNNIQGDAGFKK

-869 KQSAVE
+869 KQSTVE
-875 IQSQGTLLTKNLVN
+875 IQSQGTLLTKNL
-889 AEKEVNIGKDINN
+889 NN
-902 SGSLEVYGKGLIIEG
+902 SQIEVKIVKNVDNKGSLEVYGKGLIIEG

-931 DKSKLTVKGNV
+931 DKSKLKVNGTV
-942 NLQNSRI
+942 NLQGSYI
-949 VADVENINEVVSR
+949 VADVENINEVVQR

-980 GNYKIS
+980 ENYKIS
-986 DRANPYIDLKEIKL
+986 DQANPYIDLKEIKL

-1020 KSANES
+1020 NAANES

-1040 LDSASDSGNTNGNL
+1040 LDSASDSGNTNRNL

-1099 AKQQFSNIQDIKP
+1099 AKQQFSNIQDIKS

-1121 QSLKLYQDDNFGFA
+1121 QSLKLYQNDNFGFA

-1166 KLSPLSSKDQQ
+1166 KLSPLSNKDQQ

-1290 LGLRLNQSLSEKL
+1290 LGLRLNQSLSEKF

-1315 NSMDNIVS
+1315 NNMDNIVS

-1353 YLTENLNI
+1353 YLTKNLNI

-1384 GAKYNF
+1384 GAKYYF

>member
-1 MNIKKSILS
+1 M
-10 TMLLSSAVLL
+10 
-20 SSCKKDGTGGNSPQH
+20 
-35 NKEQNPVNSSIGSH
+35 
-49 FSADSAESSG
+49 
-59 TTNNGFNK
+59 
-67 LPDGQTDNHNAL
+67 
-79 TSHSSNTNHHLNTSN
+79 
-94 DSVLSNTSITPNL
+94 
-107 PAVPDNSTPTDSP
+107 PTDSS
-120 NNSATADSQKPS
+120 NSATSDSQKPS
-132 DDPKIDSP
+132 DEPKADSP
-140 SSTESSITSNEPTIS
+140 SSAESSTTSNEPIIS

-160 SDSPNATDKPSTVD
+160 SNDPTTSDSPNSTDKPSTEN

-183 TTDKQEVAKEDRKK
+183 TTDKQEVAKEDRK

-207 HQEKPQTET
+207 HQEQPQTET

-231 NSQAEEDHQ
+231 NSQAEEDPQ

-249 QPEAEEKAEDEKES
+249 QPEAEEKAEEEKES
-263 QSSETQTAPE
+263 QSSEIQTAPE
-273 TQTNTEVQLP
+273 TQTN
-283 ETEQAKSENSTQS
+283 
-296 QVEPT
+296 
-301 EQPSKENTTTEESTK
+301 
-316 QELSAEEPSKVEP
+316 
-329 PQEEFPQVEDQK
+329 
-341 QPINTEAETSV
+341 
-352 EDSKEKEKIEEE
+352 
-364 IKKDPEEGSA
+364 
-374 VNSSDNSNEISTNN
+374 SNEIPINN
-388 EPTSSEPTNNEI
+388 EPTNNEPTNNEI
-400 SSNNDQ
+400 SSNNDP

-528 GGAFKFKDGRSRIHY
+528 GGAFKFSNGQSRIIY
-543 NEGLYRQL
+543 NAGLDRRV
-551 KGHAKSH
+551 KGHSKSH
-558 GTMVAGVIDLKN
+558 GTMAAGVIDLKN

-579 AENQGSGT
+579 AENQGSST
-587 MSATNQ
+587 MSATNL
-593 HYEEAYERGVRIF
+593 HYEEPYNRGVRIF

-619 RDRGWKNL
+619 KNRGWESL
-627 ANLYLYTKLA
+627 ASLPLYVKLA
-637 EMAERDSI
+637 EMAEKDSI
-645 FVWASGNEGKN
+645 FVWASGNEGKDKIN
-656 KSTGR
+656 GR

-668 GHVPVVRDG
+668 GHVPVIRDG

-684 VTSVDFRNSALK
+684 VTSVNSHNNGLTE
-696 DYASK
+696 YASK
-701 IGPDAKNWGIAAH
+701 IGDRAKNWGIAAP
-714 GEWELFN
+714 GEWYLFD
-721 GKAQTEGTSFATPV
+721 GKVRTEGTSFATPV

-769 DVTEEPNERVGWG
+769 AVTEEPNERVGWG
-782 VLNQDRALNG
+782 ILNQDRALNG

-801 TDDNKNQVV
+801 TNDNKTHVV
-810 ARLDY
+810 AKLDY
-815 KPHTDRTKYT
+815 KHHTDRTKYT
-825 WSNNIKGDAGFKK
+825 WSNNIQGDAGFKK

-869 KQSAVE
+869 KQSTVE
-875 IQSQGTLLTKNLVN
+875 IQSQGTLLTKNL
-889 AEKEVNIGKDINN
+889 NN
-902 SGSLEVYGKGLIIEG
+902 SQTEVKIVKNVDNKGSLEVYGKGLIIEG

-931 DKSKLTVKGNV
+931 DKSKLKVNGTV
-942 NLQNSRI
+942 NLQGSYI
-949 VADVENINEVVSR
+949 VADVENINEVVQR

-986 DRANPYIDLKEIKL
+986 DQANPYIDLKEIKL

-1020 KSANES
+1020 NAANES

-1040 LDSASDSGNTNGNL
+1040 LDSASDSGNTNRNL
-1054 RSTALSFINA
+1054 RSTALSFMNA

-1099 AKQQFSNIQDIKP
+1099 AKQQFSNIQDIKS

-1166 KLSPLSSKDQQ
+1166 KLSPLSNKDQQ

-1225 TIKADLKLQNYSFYN
+1225 IIKADLKLQNYSFYN

-1290 LGLRLNQSLSEKL
+1290 LGLRLNQSLSEKF

-1315 NSMDNIVS
+1315 NNMDNIVS

-1353 YLTENLNI
+1353 YLTKNLNI

-1384 GAKYNF
+1384 GAKYYF

>member
-1 MNIKKSILS
+1 M
-10 TMLLSSAVLL
+10 
-20 SSCKKDGTGGNSPQH
+20 
-35 NKEQNPVNSSIGSH
+35 
-49 FSADSAESSG
+49 
-59 TTNNGFNK
+59 
-67 LPDGQTDNHNAL
+67 
-79 TSHSSNTNHHLNTSN
+79 
-94 DSVLSNTSITPNL
+94 
-107 PAVPDNSTPTDSP
+107 PTDSS
-120 NNSATADSQKPS
+120 NSATSDSQKPS
-132 DDPKIDSP
+132 DEPKADSP
-140 SSTESSITSNEPTIS
+140 SSAESSTTSNEPIIS

-160 SDSPNATDKPSTVD
+160 SNDPTTSDSPNSTDKPSTEN

-183 TTDKQEVAKEDRKK
+183 TTDKQEVAKEEVK
-197 EEVVE
+197 EEVKEERKEEITE

-207 HQEKPQTET
+207 NKEKTQTET
-216 EKQPPREEENPQTEE
+216 ENQPPRTEENPQAEE
-231 NSQAEEDHQ
+231 N
-240 ADELPKVEE
+240 LP
-249 QPEAEEKAEDEKES
+249 A
-263 QSSETQTAPE
+263 
-273 TQTNTEVQLP
+273 
-283 ETEQAKSENSTQS
+283 
-296 QVEPT
+296 
-301 EQPSKENTTTEESTK
+301 EESTK
-316 QELSAEEPSKVEP
+316 QELPAEDPSKVES
-329 PQEEFPQVEDQK
+329 PQEKLPQVEEQK
-341 QPINTEAETSV
+341 QPINTETETSV
-352 EDSKEKEKIEEE
+352 EDSKEKEKIEEK
-364 IKKDPEEGSA
+364 IKKDPEEENT
-374 VNSSDNSNEISTNN
+374 VNSSDNRNEISTNN
-388 EPTSSEPTNNEI
+388 ELTNSEATNNEI
-400 SSNNDQ
+400 SNNTDPV
-406 TNNITHN
+406 NNVVHN
-413 DNSSGENINQENN
+413 DNVSGENINQENN

-446 GNNSVENNDVTLNLN
+446 GNNSLENNDVTLNLN

-487 PWAKPEVEKLDKNN
+487 PWVNPEVERLDKNN
-501 YQNTQ
+501 YQQTAQ
-506 QQSKFTNKIG
+506 ETKFTNRIG
-516 IVDMDYN
+516 IVDMDFN
-523 ATEDL
+523 TRDDL
-528 GGAFKFKDGRSRIHY
+528 GKAFKFENGLSRIVL
-543 NEGLYRQL
+543 NAGLYTSAN
-551 KGHAKSH
+551 GHKSSH
-558 GTMVAGVIDLKN
+558 GTMVAGVIDQKN
-570 KNATIYAYS
+570 KNATLYAYTAKS
-579 AENQGSGT
+579 AYMEAV
-587 MSATNQ
+587 SASNQ
-593 HYEEAYERGVRIF
+593 HYNEAYDHKVRIF
-606 NNSYGNNPHKDSV
+606 NNSYGNNPHRDSV
-619 RDRGWKNL
+619 KEKGWE
-627 ANLYLYTKLA
+627 KLA
-637 EMAERDSI
+637 GLDLYKQLAAMAEKDSI
-645 FVWASGNEGKN
+645 FVWASGNDGKKRN
-656 KSTGR
+656 TGQN
-661 SEYATVE
+661 EYATIE
-668 GHVPVVRDG
+668 GHVPLIRDG

-684 VTSVDFRNSALK
+684 VTSVNPQNNGLM
-696 DYASK
+696 DYASQ
-701 IGPDAKNWGIAAH
+701 IGDKAKNWGIAAH
-714 GEWELFN
+714 GEWYLFD
-721 GKAQTEGTSFATPV
+721 KQVRTEGTSFATPV
-735 VTAAVANVWEKF
+735 VTAAAANVWEKF

-782 VLNQDRALNG
+782 VLNQERALNG

-801 TDDNKNQVV
+801 TNDNKTHVV
-810 ARLDY
+810 AKLDY
-815 KPHTDRTKYT
+815 KHHTDRTKYT
-825 WSNNIKGDAGFKK
+825 WSNNIQGDAGFKK

-869 KQSAVE
+869 KQSTVE
-875 IQSQGTLLTKNLVN
+875 IQSQGTLLTKNL
-889 AEKEVNIGKDINN
+889 NN
-902 SGSLEVYGKGLIIEG
+902 SQIEVKIVKNVDNKGSLEVYGKGLIIEG

-931 DKSKLTVKGNV
+931 DKSKLKVNGTV
-942 NLQNSRI
+942 NLQGSYI
-949 VADVENINEVVSR
+949 VADVENINEVVQR

-980 GNYKIS
+980 ENYKIS
-986 DRANPYIDLKEIKL
+986 DQANPYIDLKEIKL

-1020 KSANES
+1020 NAANES

-1040 LDSASDSGNTNGNL
+1040 LDSASDSGNTNRNL

-1099 AKQQFSNIQDIKP
+1099 AKQQFSNIQDIKS

-1121 QSLKLYQDDNFGFA
+1121 QSLKLYQNDNFGFA

-1166 KLSPLSSKDQQ
+1166 KLSPLSNKDQQ

-1290 LGLRLNQSLSEKL
+1290 LGLRLNQSLSEKF

-1315 NSMDNIVS
+1315 NNMDNIVS

-1353 YLTENLNI
+1353 YLTKNLNI

-1384 GAKYNF
+1384 GAKYYF

>member
-1 MNIKKSILS
+1 
-10 TMLLSSAVLL
+10 
-20 SSCKKDGTGGNSPQH
+20 
-35 NKEQNPVNSSIGSH
+35 
-49 FSADSAESSG
+49 
-59 TTNNGFNK
+59 
-67 LPDGQTDNHNAL
+67 NHNST
-79 TSHSSNTNHHLNTSN
+79 TSHSSNTNQRLNGSS
-94 DSVLSNTSITPNL
+94 DSASS
-107 PAVPDNSTPTDSP
+107 
-120 NNSATADSQKPS
+120 NNSLTSDNQTPSDEPNKVDSSSSADS
-132 DDPKIDSP
+132 
-140 SSTESSITSNEPTIS
+140 STTSNEPTIS

-160 SDSPNATDKPSTVD
+160 SDSPNATDKPSTEN

-183 TTDKQEVAKEDRKK
+183 TTDKQEVAKEEVK
-197 EEVVE
+197 EERKEEITE

-207 HQEKPQTET
+207 NKEKTPTET
-216 EKQPPREEENPQTEE
+216 ENQPPRAEENPQAEE
-231 NSQAEEDHQ
+231 N
-240 ADELPKVEE
+240 LP
-249 QPEAEEKAEDEKES
+249 AEEKTQEEAES
-263 QSSETQTAPE
+263 QP
-273 TQTNTEVQLP
+273 VQP
-283 ETEQAKSENSTQS
+283 TEQPQAENAIQS
-296 QVEPT
+296 QPEPA
-301 EQPSKENTTTEESTK
+301 EQPSKESTTAEESTK
-316 QELSAEEPSKVEP
+316 QELPAEDPSKVES
-329 PQEEFPQVEDQK
+329 PQEKLPQVEEQK
-341 QPINTEAETSV
+341 QPINTETETSV
-352 EDSKEKEKIEEE
+352 EDSKEKEKIEEK
-364 IKKDPEEGSA
+364 IKKDPEEENT

-388 EPTSSEPTNNEI
+388 ELTNSEATNNEI
-400 SSNNDQ
+400 SNNTDPV
-406 TNNITHN
+406 NNVVHN
-413 DNSSGENINQENN
+413 DNVSGENINQENN

-472 PSTQSNS
+472 PSTQSNP
-479 SINPVDNQ
+479 SIKPVDNQ
-487 PWAKPEVEKLDKNN
+487 PWVNPEVERLDKNN
-501 YQNTQ
+501 YQQTAQ
-506 QQSKFTNKIG
+506 ETKFTNKIG

-523 ATEDL
+523 VRDDL
-528 GGAFKFKDGRSRIHY
+528 GKAFKFENGLSRIVL
-543 NEGLYRQL
+543 NAGLYTSAN
-551 KGHAKSH
+551 GHKSSH
-558 GTMVAGVIDLKN
+558 GTMVAGVIDQKN
-570 KNATIYAYS
+570 KNATLYAYTAKS
-579 AENQGSGT
+579 AYMEAV
-587 MSATNQ
+587 SASNQ
-593 HYEEAYERGVRIF
+593 HYNEAYDHKVRIF
-606 NNSYGNNPHKDSV
+606 NNSYGNNPHRDSV
-619 RDRGWKNL
+619 KEKGWE
-627 ANLYLYTKLA
+627 KLA
-637 EMAERDSI
+637 GLDLYKQLAAMAEKDSI
-645 FVWASGNEGKN
+645 FVWASGNDGKKRN
-656 KSTGR
+656 TGQN
-661 SEYATVE
+661 EYATIE
-668 GHVPVVRDG
+668 GHVPLIRDG

-684 VTSVDFRNSALK
+684 VTSVNPQNNGLM
-696 DYASK
+696 DYASQ
-701 IGPDAKNWGIAAH
+701 IGDKAKNWGIAAH
-714 GEWELFN
+714 GEWYLFD
-721 GKAQTEGTSFATPV
+721 KQVRTEGTSFATPV

-758 ILSTANKLNSS
+758 ILSTANKLGSS
-769 DVTEEPNERVGWG
+769 EVTEEPNERVGWG

-801 TDDNKNQVV
+801 TDDNKTHVV
-810 ARLDY
+810 AKLDY
-815 KPHTDRTKYT
+815 KHHTDRTKYT
-825 WSNNIKGDAGFKK
+825 WSNNIQGDAGFKK

-869 KQSAVE
+869 KQSTVE
-875 IQSQGTLLTKNLVN
+875 IQSQGTLLTKNL
-889 AEKEVNIGKDINN
+889 NN
-902 SGSLEVYGKGLIIEG
+902 SQTEVKIVKNVDNKGSLEVYGKGLIIEG

-962 EPQTKTI
+962 DPQTKTI
-969 IESPNAIKNYN
+969 IESQNPIQNYN
-980 GNYKIS
+980 GDYKIS

-1000 NNENKEIIAT
+1000 KEGNNKEIIAT

-1040 LDSASDSGNTNGNL
+1040 LDSASDSGNTNRNL
-1054 RSTALSFINA
+1054 RSAALSFINA

-1099 AKQQFSNIQDIKP
+1099 AKQQFSNIQDIKS

-1121 QSLKLYQDDNFGFA
+1121 QSLKLYQNDNFGFA

-1166 KLSPLSSKDQQ
+1166 KLSPLSNKDQQ

-1225 TIKADLKLQNYSFYN
+1225 IIKADLKLQNYSFYN

-1303 NINLDISYLYNK
+1303 NINLGISYLYNK
-1315 NSMDNIVS
+1315 NNMDNIVS
-1323 GKYIISNTETKLYGM
+1323 GKYIISDTETKLYGM

-1384 GAKYNF
+1384 GAKYYF

>member
-49 FSADSAESSG
+49 FSAESSG

-67 LPDGQTDNHNAL
+67 LPDRQTDNHNAL

-107 PAVPDNSTPTDSP
+107 PAAPDNSMPTDSS
-120 NNSATADSQKPS
+120 NSATSDSQKPS
-132 DDPKIDSP
+132 DEPKADSP
-140 SSTESSITSNEPTIS
+140 SSAESSTTSNEPIIS

-160 SDSPNATDKPSTVD
+160 SNDPTTSDSPNSTDKPSTEN

-183 TTDKQEVAKEDRKK
+183 TTDKQEVAKEDRK

-207 HQEKPQTET
+207 HQEQPQTET

-231 NSQAEEDHQ
+231 NSQAEEDPQ

-249 QPEAEEKAEDEKES
+249 QPEAEEKAEEEKES
-263 QSSETQTAPE
+263 QSSEIQTAPE
-273 TQTNTEVQLP
+273 TQTN
-283 ETEQAKSENSTQS
+283 
-296 QVEPT
+296 
-301 EQPSKENTTTEESTK
+301 
-316 QELSAEEPSKVEP
+316 
-329 PQEEFPQVEDQK
+329 
-341 QPINTEAETSV
+341 
-352 EDSKEKEKIEEE
+352 
-364 IKKDPEEGSA
+364 
-374 VNSSDNSNEISTNN
+374 SNEIPINN
-388 EPTSSEPTNNEI
+388 EPTNNEPTNNEI
-400 SSNNDQ
+400 SSNNDP

-413 DNSSGENINQENN
+413 DNSSGENINQENNETGKENSSEDSPSFNQDLTTTTPENN

-501 YQNTQ
+501 YENTQ

-528 GGAFKFKDGRSRIHY
+528 GGAFKFSNGQSRIIY
-543 NEGLYRQL
+543 NAGLDRRV
-551 KGHAKSH
+551 KGHSKSH
-558 GTMVAGVIDLKN
+558 GTMAAGVIDLKN

-579 AENQGSGT
+579 AENQGSST
-587 MSATNQ
+587 MSATNL
-593 HYEEAYERGVRIF
+593 HYEEPYNRGVRIF

-619 RDRGWKNL
+619 KNRGWESL
-627 ANLYLYTKLA
+627 ASLPLYVKLA
-637 EMAERDSI
+637 EMAEKDSI
-645 FVWASGNEGKN
+645 FVWASGNEGKDKIN
-656 KSTGR
+656 GR

-668 GHVPVVRDG
+668 GHVPVIRDG

-684 VTSVDFRNSALK
+684 VTSVNSHNNGLTE
-696 DYASK
+696 YASK
-701 IGPDAKNWGIAAH
+701 IGDRAKNWGIAAP
-714 GEWELFN
+714 GEWYLFD
-721 GKAQTEGTSFATPV
+721 GKVRTEGTSFATPV

-782 VLNQDRALNG
+782 ILNQDRALNG

-801 TDDNKNQVV
+801 TDDNKTHVV
-810 ARLDY
+810 AKLDY
-815 KPHTDRTKYT
+815 KHHTDRTKYT
-825 WSNNIKGDAGFKK
+825 WSNNIQGDAGFKK

-869 KQSAVE
+869 KQSTVE
-875 IQSQGTLLTKNLVN
+875 IQSQGTLLTKNL
-889 AEKEVNIGKDINN
+889 NN
-902 SGSLEVYGKGLIIEG
+902 SQTEVKIVKNVDNKGSLEVYGKGLIIEG

-931 DKSKLTVKGNV
+931 DKSKLKVNGTV
-942 NLQNSRI
+942 NLQGSYI
-949 VADVENINEVVSR
+949 VADVENINEVVQR

-986 DRANPYIDLKEIKL
+986 DQANPYIDLKEIKL

-1020 KSANES
+1020 NAANES

-1040 LDSASDSGNTNGNL
+1040 LDSASDSGNTNRNL
-1054 RSTALSFINA
+1054 RSTALSFMNA

-1099 AKQQFSNIQDIKP
+1099 AKQQFSNIQDIKS

-1121 QSLKLYQDDNFGFA
+1121 QSLKLYQNDNFGFA

-1166 KLSPLSSKDQQ
+1166 KLSPLSNKDQQ

-1225 TIKADLKLQNYSFYN
+1225 IIKADLKLQNYSFYN

-1290 LGLRLNQSLSEKL
+1290 LGLRLNQSLSEKF

-1315 NSMDNIVS
+1315 NNMDNIVS

-1384 GAKYNF
+1384 GAKYYF

>member
-1 MNIKKSILS
+1 M
-10 TMLLSSAVLL
+10 
-20 SSCKKDGTGGNSPQH
+20 
-35 NKEQNPVNSSIGSH
+35 
-49 FSADSAESSG
+49 
-59 TTNNGFNK
+59 
-67 LPDGQTDNHNAL
+67 
-79 TSHSSNTNHHLNTSN
+79 
-94 DSVLSNTSITPNL
+94 
-107 PAVPDNSTPTDSP
+107 PTDSS
-120 NNSATADSQKPS
+120 NSATSDSQKPS
-132 DDPKIDSP
+132 DEPKADSP
-140 SSTESSITSNEPTIS
+140 SSAESSTTSNEPIIS

-160 SDSPNATDKPSTVD
+160 SNDPTTSDSPNSTDKPSTEN

-183 TTDKQEVAKEDRKK
+183 TTDKQEVAKEDRK

-207 HQEKPQTET
+207 HQEQPQTET

-231 NSQAEEDHQ
+231 NSQAEEDPQ

-249 QPEAEEKAEDEKES
+249 QPEAEEKAEEEKES
-263 QSSETQTAPE
+263 QSSEIQTAPE
-273 TQTNTEVQLP
+273 TQTN
-283 ETEQAKSENSTQS
+283 
-296 QVEPT
+296 
-301 EQPSKENTTTEESTK
+301 
-316 QELSAEEPSKVEP
+316 
-329 PQEEFPQVEDQK
+329 
-341 QPINTEAETSV
+341 
-352 EDSKEKEKIEEE
+352 
-364 IKKDPEEGSA
+364 
-374 VNSSDNSNEISTNN
+374 SNEIPINN
-388 EPTSSEPTNNEI
+388 EPTNNEI
-400 SSNNDQ
+400 SSNNDP

-413 DNSSGENINQENN
+413 DNSSGENINQENNETGKENSSEDSPSFNQDLTTIIPENN

-446 GNNSVENNDVTLNLN
+446 GNNSLENNDVTLNLN

-479 SINPVDNQ
+479 LINPVDNQ
-487 PWAKPEVEKLDKNN
+487 PWVNPEVERLDKNN
-501 YQNTQ
+501 YQQTAQ
-506 QQSKFTNKIG
+506 ETKFTNRIG
-516 IVDMDYN
+516 IVDMDFN
-523 ATEDL
+523 TRDDL
-528 GGAFKFKDGRSRIHY
+528 GKAFKFENGLSRIVL
-543 NEGLYRQL
+543 NAGLYTSAN
-551 KGHAKSH
+551 GHKSSH
-558 GTMVAGVIDLKN
+558 GTMVAGVIDQKN
-570 KNATIYAYS
+570 KNATLYAYTAKS
-579 AENQGSGT
+579 AYMEAV
-587 MSATNQ
+587 SASNQ
-593 HYEEAYERGVRIF
+593 HYNEAYDHKVRIF
-606 NNSYGNNPHKDSV
+606 NNSYGNNPHRDSV
-619 RDRGWKNL
+619 KEKGWE
-627 ANLYLYTKLA
+627 KLA
-637 EMAERDSI
+637 GLDLYKQLAAMAEKDSI
-645 FVWASGNEGKN
+645 FVWASGNDGKKRN
-656 KSTGR
+656 TGQN
-661 SEYATVE
+661 EYATIE
-668 GHVPVVRDG
+668 GHVPLIRDG

-684 VTSVDFRNSALK
+684 VTSVNPQNNGLM
-696 DYASK
+696 DYASQ
-701 IGPDAKNWGIAAH
+701 IGDKAKNWGIAAH
-714 GEWELFN
+714 GEWYLFD
-721 GKAQTEGTSFATPV
+721 KQVRTEGTSFATPV
-735 VTAAVANVWEKF
+735 VTAAAANVWEKF

-782 VLNQDRALNG
+782 VLNQERALNG

-801 TDDNKNQVV
+801 TNDNKTYVV
-810 ARLDY
+810 AKLDY
-815 KPHTDRTKYT
+815 KHHTDRTKYT
-825 WSNNIKGDAGFKK
+825 WSNNIQGDAGFKK

-869 KQSAVE
+869 KQSTVE
-875 IQSQGTLLTKNLVN
+875 IQSQGTLLTKNL
-889 AEKEVNIGKDINN
+889 NN
-902 SGSLEVYGKGLIIEG
+902 SQTEVKIVKNVDNKGSLEVYGKGLIIEG

-931 DKSKLTVKGNV
+931 DKSKLKVNGTV
-942 NLQNSRI
+942 NLQGSYI

-962 EPQTKTI
+962 DPQTKTI
-969 IESPNAIKNYN
+969 IESQNPIQNYN
-980 GNYKIS
+980 GDYKIS

-1000 NNENKEIIAT
+1000 KEGNNKEIIAT

-1266 DSINEKEDLALSI
+1266 DSINEK
-1279 DKYHKTHYGYE
+1279 
-1290 LGLRLNQSLSEKL
+1290 
-1303 NINLDISYLYNK
+1303 
-1315 NSMDNIVS
+1315 
-1323 GKYIISNTETKLYGM
+1323 
-1338 RLPRYEFKTSLGMGY
+1338 
-1353 YLTENLNI
+1353 
-1361 YANIAYYRLWNNPM
+1361 
-1375 KSYYKEGNI
+1375 
-1384 GAKYNF
+1384 

>member
-1 MNIKKSILS
+1 M
-10 TMLLSSAVLL
+10 
-20 SSCKKDGTGGNSPQH
+20 
-35 NKEQNPVNSSIGSH
+35 
-49 FSADSAESSG
+49 
-59 TTNNGFNK
+59 
-67 LPDGQTDNHNAL
+67 
-79 TSHSSNTNHHLNTSN
+79 
-94 DSVLSNTSITPNL
+94 
-107 PAVPDNSTPTDSP
+107 PTDSS
-120 NNSATADSQKPS
+120 NSATSDSQKPS
-132 DDPKIDSP
+132 DEPKADSP
-140 SSTESSITSNEPTIS
+140 SSAESSTTSNEPIIS

-160 SDSPNATDKPSTVD
+160 SNDPTTSDSPNSTDKPSTEN

-183 TTDKQEVAKEDRKK
+183 TTDKQEVAKEDRK

-207 HQEKPQTET
+207 HQEQPQTET

-231 NSQAEEDHQ
+231 NSQAEEDPQ

-249 QPEAEEKAEDEKES
+249 QPEAEEKAEEEKES
-263 QSSETQTAPE
+263 QSSEIQTAPE
-273 TQTNTEVQLP
+273 TQTN
-283 ETEQAKSENSTQS
+283 
-296 QVEPT
+296 
-301 EQPSKENTTTEESTK
+301 
-316 QELSAEEPSKVEP
+316 
-329 PQEEFPQVEDQK
+329 
-341 QPINTEAETSV
+341 
-352 EDSKEKEKIEEE
+352 
-364 IKKDPEEGSA
+364 
-374 VNSSDNSNEISTNN
+374 SNEIPINN
-388 EPTSSEPTNNEI
+388 EPTNNEI
-400 SSNNDQ
+400 SSNNDP

-413 DNSSGENINQENN
+413 DNSSGENINQENNETGKENSSEDSPSFNQDLTTIIPENN

-446 GNNSVENNDVTLNLN
+446 GNNSLENNDVTLNLN

-487 PWAKPEVEKLDKNN
+487 PWVNPEVERLDKNN
-501 YQNTQ
+501 YQQTAQ
-506 QQSKFTNKIG
+506 ETKFTNRIG
-516 IVDMDYN
+516 IVDMDFN
-523 ATEDL
+523 TRDDL
-528 GGAFKFKDGRSRIHY
+528 GKAFKFENGLSRIVL
-543 NEGLYRQL
+543 NAGLYTSAN
-551 KGHAKSH
+551 GHKSSH
-558 GTMVAGVIDLKN
+558 GTMVAGVIDQKN
-570 KNATIYAYS
+570 KNATLYAYTAKS
-579 AENQGSGT
+579 AYMEAV
-587 MSATNQ
+587 SASNQ
-593 HYEEAYERGVRIF
+593 HYNEAYDHKVRIF
-606 NNSYGNNPHKDSV
+606 NNSYGNNPHRDSV
-619 RDRGWKNL
+619 KEKGWE
-627 ANLYLYTKLA
+627 KLA
-637 EMAERDSI
+637 GLDLYKQLAAMAEKDSI
-645 FVWASGNEGKN
+645 FVWASGNDGKKRN
-656 KSTGR
+656 TGQN
-661 SEYATVE
+661 EYATIE
-668 GHVPVVRDG
+668 GHVPLIRDG

-684 VTSVDFRNSALK
+684 VTSVNPQNNGLM
-696 DYASK
+696 DYASQ
-701 IGPDAKNWGIAAH
+701 IGDKAKNWGIAAH
-714 GEWELFN
+714 GEWYLFD
-721 GKAQTEGTSFATPV
+721 KQVRTEGTSFATPV
-735 VTAAVANVWEKF
+735 VTAAAANVWEKF

-782 VLNQDRALNG
+782 VLNQERALNG
-792 PARFDTKLL
+792 PAKFDTKLL
-801 TDDNKNQVV
+801 TNDNKTYVV
-810 ARLDY
+810 AKLDY
-815 KPHTDRTKYT
+815 KHHTDRTKYT
-825 WSNNIKGDAGFKK
+825 WSNNIQGDAGFKK

-869 KQSAVE
+869 KQSTVE
-875 IQSQGTLLTKNLVN
+875 IQSQGTLLTKNL
-889 AEKEVNIGKDINN
+889 NN
-902 SGSLEVYGKGLIIEG
+902 SQTEVKIVKNVDNKGSLEVYGKGLIIEG

-931 DKSKLTVKGNV
+931 DKSKLKVNGTV
-942 NLQNSRI
+942 NLQGSYI

-962 EPQTKTI
+962 DPQTKTI
-969 IESPNAIKNYN
+969 IESQNPIQNYN
-980 GNYKIS
+980 GDYKIS

-1000 NNENKEIIAT
+1000 KEGNNKEIIAT
-1010 YKRND
+1010 YKRNN

-1315 NSMDNIVS
+1315 NSMDNIVN
-1323 GKYIISNTETKLYGM
+1323 GKYIISDTETKLYGM

-1384 GAKYNF
+1384 GAKYYF

>member
-1 MNIKKSILS
+1 M
-10 TMLLSSAVLL
+10 
-20 SSCKKDGTGGNSPQH
+20 
-35 NKEQNPVNSSIGSH
+35 
-49 FSADSAESSG
+49 
-59 TTNNGFNK
+59 
-67 LPDGQTDNHNAL
+67 
-79 TSHSSNTNHHLNTSN
+79 
-94 DSVLSNTSITPNL
+94 
-107 PAVPDNSTPTDSP
+107 PTDSS
-120 NNSATADSQKPS
+120 NSATSDSQKPS
-132 DDPKIDSP
+132 DEPKADSP
-140 SSTESSITSNEPTIS
+140 SSAESSTTSNEPIIS

-160 SDSPNATDKPSTVD
+160 SNDPTTSDSPNSTDKPSTEN

-183 TTDKQEVAKEDRKK
+183 TTDKQEVAKEDRK

-207 HQEKPQTET
+207 HQEQPQTET

-231 NSQAEEDHQ
+231 NSQAEEDPQ

-249 QPEAEEKAEDEKES
+249 QPEAEEKAEEEKES
-263 QSSETQTAPE
+263 QSSEIQTAPE
-273 TQTNTEVQLP
+273 TQTN
-283 ETEQAKSENSTQS
+283 
-296 QVEPT
+296 
-301 EQPSKENTTTEESTK
+301 
-316 QELSAEEPSKVEP
+316 
-329 PQEEFPQVEDQK
+329 
-341 QPINTEAETSV
+341 
-352 EDSKEKEKIEEE
+352 
-364 IKKDPEEGSA
+364 
-374 VNSSDNSNEISTNN
+374 SNEIPINN
-388 EPTSSEPTNNEI
+388 EPTNNEI
-400 SSNNDQ
+400 SSNNDP

-413 DNSSGENINQENN
+413 DNSSGENINQENNETGKENSSEDSPSFNQDLTTIIPENN

-446 GNNSVENNDVTLNLN
+446 GNNSLENNDVTLNLN

-487 PWAKPEVEKLDKNN
+487 PWVNPEVERLDKNN
-501 YQNTQ
+501 YQQTAQ
-506 QQSKFTNKIG
+506 ETKFTNRIG
-516 IVDMDYN
+516 IVDMDFN
-523 ATEDL
+523 TRDDL
-528 GGAFKFKDGRSRIHY
+528 GKAFKFENGLSRIVL
-543 NEGLYRQL
+543 NAGLYTSAN
-551 KGHAKSH
+551 GHKSSH
-558 GTMVAGVIDLKN
+558 GTMVAGVIDQKN
-570 KNATIYAYS
+570 KNATLYAYTAKS
-579 AENQGSGT
+579 AYMEAV
-587 MSATNQ
+587 SASNQ
-593 HYEEAYERGVRIF
+593 HYNEAYDHKVRIF
-606 NNSYGNNPHKDSV
+606 NNSYGNNPHRDSV
-619 RDRGWKNL
+619 KEKGWE
-627 ANLYLYTKLA
+627 KLA
-637 EMAERDSI
+637 GLDLYKQLAAMAEKDSI
-645 FVWASGNEGKN
+645 FVWASGNDGKKRN
-656 KSTGR
+656 TGQN
-661 SEYATVE
+661 EYATIE
-668 GHVPVVRDG
+668 GHVPLIRDG

-684 VTSVDFRNSALK
+684 VTSVNPQNNGLM
-696 DYASK
+696 DYASQ
-701 IGPDAKNWGIAAH
+701 IGDKAKNWGIAAH
-714 GEWELFN
+714 GEWYLFD
-721 GKAQTEGTSFATPV
+721 KQVRTEGTSFATPV
-735 VTAAVANVWEKF
+735 VTAAAANVWEKF

-782 VLNQDRALNG
+782 VLNQERALNG

-801 TDDNKNQVV
+801 TNDNKTYVV
-810 ARLDY
+810 AKLDY
-815 KPHTDRTKYT
+815 KHHTDRTKYT
-825 WSNNIKGDAGFKK
+825 WSNNIQGDAGFKK

-869 KQSAVE
+869 KQSTVE
-875 IQSQGTLLTKNLVN
+875 IQSQGTLLTKNL
-889 AEKEVNIGKDINN
+889 NN
-902 SGSLEVYGKGLIIEG
+902 SQTEVKIVKNVDNKGSLEVYGKGLIIEG

-931 DKSKLTVKGNV
+931 DKSKLKVNGTV
-942 NLQNSRI
+942 NLQGSYI

-962 EPQTKTI
+962 DPQTKTI
-969 IESPNAIKNYN
+969 IESQNPIQNYN
-980 GNYKIS
+980 GDYKIS

-1000 NNENKEIIAT
+1000 KEGNNKEIIAT

-1315 NSMDNIVS
+1315 NSMDNIVN
-1323 GKYIISNTETKLYGM
+1323 GKYIISDTETKLYGM

-1384 GAKYNF
+1384 GAKYYF

>member
-1 MNIKKSILS
+1 M
-10 TMLLSSAVLL
+10 
-20 SSCKKDGTGGNSPQH
+20 
-35 NKEQNPVNSSIGSH
+35 
-49 FSADSAESSG
+49 
-59 TTNNGFNK
+59 
-67 LPDGQTDNHNAL
+67 
-79 TSHSSNTNHHLNTSN
+79 
-94 DSVLSNTSITPNL
+94 
-107 PAVPDNSTPTDSP
+107 PTDSS
-120 NNSATADSQKPS
+120 NSATSDSQKPS
-132 DDPKIDSP
+132 DEPKADSP
-140 SSTESSITSNEPTIS
+140 SSAESSTTSNEPIIS

-160 SDSPNATDKPSTVD
+160 SNDPTTSDSPNSTDKPSTEN

-183 TTDKQEVAKEDRKK
+183 TTDKQEVAKEDRK

-207 HQEKPQTET
+207 HQEQPQTET

-231 NSQAEEDHQ
+231 NSQAEEDPQ

-249 QPEAEEKAEDEKES
+249 QPEAEEKAEEEKES
-263 QSSETQTAPE
+263 QSSEIQTAPE
-273 TQTNTEVQLP
+273 TQTN
-283 ETEQAKSENSTQS
+283 
-296 QVEPT
+296 
-301 EQPSKENTTTEESTK
+301 
-316 QELSAEEPSKVEP
+316 
-329 PQEEFPQVEDQK
+329 
-341 QPINTEAETSV
+341 
-352 EDSKEKEKIEEE
+352 
-364 IKKDPEEGSA
+364 
-374 VNSSDNSNEISTNN
+374 SNEIPINN
-388 EPTSSEPTNNEI
+388 EPTNNEI
-400 SSNNDQ
+400 SSNNDP

-413 DNSSGENINQENN
+413 DNSSGENINQENNETGKENSSEDSPSFNQDLTTIIPENN

-446 GNNSVENNDVTLNLN
+446 GNNSLENNDVTLNLN

-487 PWAKPEVEKLDKNN
+487 PWVNPEVERLDKNN
-501 YQNTQ
+501 YQQTAQ
-506 QQSKFTNKIG
+506 ETKFTNRIG
-516 IVDMDYN
+516 IVDMDFN
-523 ATEDL
+523 TRDDL
-528 GGAFKFKDGRSRIHY
+528 GKAFKFENGLSRIVL
-543 NEGLYRQL
+543 NAGLYTSAN
-551 KGHAKSH
+551 GHKSSH
-558 GTMVAGVIDLKN
+558 GTMVAGVIDQKN
-570 KNATIYAYS
+570 KNATLYAYTAKS
-579 AENQGSGT
+579 AYMEAV
-587 MSATNQ
+587 SASNQ
-593 HYEEAYERGVRIF
+593 HYNEAYDHKVRIF
-606 NNSYGNNPHKDSV
+606 NNSYGNNPHRDSV
-619 RDRGWKNL
+619 KEKGWE
-627 ANLYLYTKLA
+627 KLA
-637 EMAERDSI
+637 GLDLYKQLAAMAEKDSI
-645 FVWASGNEGKN
+645 FVWASGNDGKKRN
-656 KSTGR
+656 TGQN
-661 SEYATVE
+661 EYATIE
-668 GHVPVVRDG
+668 GHVPLIRDG

-684 VTSVDFRNSALK
+684 VTSVNPQNNGLM
-696 DYASK
+696 DYASQ
-701 IGPDAKNWGIAAH
+701 IGDKAKNWGIAAH
-714 GEWELFN
+714 GEWYLFD
-721 GKAQTEGTSFATPV
+721 KQVRTEGTSFATPV
-735 VTAAVANVWEKF
+735 VTAAAANVWEKF

-782 VLNQDRALNG
+782 VLNQERALNG

-801 TDDNKNQVV
+801 TNDNKTYVV
-810 ARLDY
+810 AKLDY
-815 KPHTDRTKYT
+815 KHHTDRTKYT
-825 WSNNIKGDAGFKK
+825 WSNNIQGDAGFKK

-869 KQSAVE
+869 KQSTVE
-875 IQSQGTLLTKNLVN
+875 IQSQGTLLTKNL
-889 AEKEVNIGKDINN
+889 NN
-902 SGSLEVYGKGLIIEG
+902 SQTEVKIVKNVDNKGSLEVYGKGLIIEG

-931 DKSKLTVKGNV
+931 DKSKLKVNGTV
-942 NLQNSRI
+942 NLQGSYI

-962 EPQTKTI
+962 DPQTKTI
-969 IESPNAIKNYN
+969 IESQNPIQNYN
-980 GNYKIS
+980 GDYKIS

-1000 NNENKEIIAT
+1000 KEGNNKEIIAT

-1166 KLSPLSSKDQQ
+1166 KLSPLSNKDQQ

-1225 TIKADLKLQNYSFYN
+1225 IIKADLKLQNYSFYN

-1290 LGLRLNQSLSEKL
+1290 LGLRLNQSLSEKF

-1315 NSMDNIVS
+1315 NNMDNIVS

-1353 YLTENLNI
+1353 YLTKNLNI

>member
-10 TMLLSSAVLL
+10 TMLLSSAVLI

-49 FSADSAESSG
+49 SSAESSG

-67 LPDGQTDNHNAL
+67 LPDRQTDRQTDNHNST
-79 TSHSSNTNHHLNTSN
+79 TSHSSNTNQRLNGSS
-94 DSVLSNTSITPNL
+94 DSASS
-107 PAVPDNSTPTDSP
+107 
-120 NNSATADSQKPS
+120 NNSLTSDNQTPSDEPNKVDSSSSADS
-132 DDPKIDSP
+132 
-140 SSTESSITSNEPTIS
+140 STTSNEPTIS

-160 SDSPNATDKPSTVD
+160 SDSPNATDKPSTEN

-183 TTDKQEVAKEDRKK
+183 TTDKQEVAKEEVK
-197 EEVVE
+197 EEVKEERKEEITE

-207 HQEKPQTET
+207 NKEKTQTET
-216 EKQPPREEENPQTEE
+216 ENQPPRTEENPQAEE
-231 NSQAEEDHQ
+231 N
-240 ADELPKVEE
+240 LP
-249 QPEAEEKAEDEKES
+249 A
-263 QSSETQTAPE
+263 
-273 TQTNTEVQLP
+273 
-283 ETEQAKSENSTQS
+283 
-296 QVEPT
+296 
-301 EQPSKENTTTEESTK
+301 EESTK
-316 QELSAEEPSKVEP
+316 QELPAEDPSKVES
-329 PQEEFPQVEDQK
+329 PQEKLPQVEEQK
-341 QPINTEAETSV
+341 QPINTETETSV
-352 EDSKEKEKIEEE
+352 EDSKEKEKIEEK
-364 IKKDPEEGSA
+364 IKKDPEEENT
-374 VNSSDNSNEISTNN
+374 VNSSDNRNEISTNN
-388 EPTSSEPTNNEI
+388 ELTNSEATNNEI
-400 SSNNDQ
+400 SNNTDPV
-406 TNNITHN
+406 NNVVHN
-413 DNSSGENINQENN
+413 DNVSGENINQENN

-523 ATEDL
+523 VRDDL
-528 GGAFKFKDGRSRIHY
+528 GNAFKFENGSDRIIL
-543 NEGLYRQL
+543 NAGLYTRAN
-551 KGHAKSH
+551 GHKSSH
-558 GTMVAGVIDLKN
+558 GTMVAGVIDQKN
-570 KNATIYAYS
+570 KNATLYAYTAKS
-579 AENQGSGT
+579 AYMEAV
-587 MSATNQ
+587 SASNQ
-593 HYEEAYERGVRIF
+593 HYDEAYRHGVRIF
-606 NNSYGNNPHKDSV
+606 NNSYGNNPHRDSV
-619 RDRGWKNL
+619 NGKGWKQL
-627 ANLYLYTKLA
+627 SDLHLYKQLA

-645 FVWASGNEGKN
+645 FVWASGNDGRDK
-656 KSTGR
+656 KTGR
-661 SEYATVE
+661 SEYATIE
-668 GHVPVVRDG
+668 GHVPVIRDG

-684 VTSVDFRNSALK
+684 VTSINPQNSGVME
-696 DYASK
+696 YASQ
-701 IGPDAKNWGIAAH
+701 IGKDAKNWGIAAP
-714 GEWELFN
+714 GEWYLF
-721 GKAQTEGTSFATPV
+721 GDKVRTEGTSFATPV

-758 ILSTANKLNSS
+758 ILSTANKLGSS
-769 DVTEEPNERVGWG
+769 EVTEEPNERVGWG

-801 TDDNKNQVV
+801 TNDNKTHVV
-810 ARLDY
+810 AKLDY
-815 KPHTDRTKYT
+815 KYHTDRTKYT

-838 QGTGTLYFTGSNS
+838 QGTGTLYLTGSNS

-856 VIENGTLVIGNEL
+856 IIENGTLVIGNEL
-869 KQSAVE
+869 TQSAVE
-875 IQSQGTLLTKNLVN
+875 IQSQGTLLTKNLN
-889 AEKEVNIGKDINN
+889 TPQTEVKIVKNVDNK
-902 SGSLEVYGKGLIIEG
+902 GSLEVYGKGLIIEG

-942 NLQNSRI
+942 NLQSSYI
-949 VADVENINEVVSR
+949 VADVENINEVVKR

-969 IESPNAIKNYN
+969 IESQNPIQNYN
-980 GNYKIS
+980 ENYKIS
-986 DRANPYIDLKEIKL
+986 DRANHYIDLKEIKL
-1000 NNENKEIIAT
+1000 KEGNNKEIIAT

-1020 KSANES
+1020 NAANES

-1040 LDSASDSGNTNGNL
+1040 LDRASDSGNTNRNL
-1054 RSTALSFINA
+1054 RSAALSFINA
-1064 KPQAVASAVDS
+1064 KPQAVASALDS

-1099 AKQQFSNIQDIKP
+1099 AKQQFLNIQDIKP

-1121 QSLKLYQDDNFGFA
+1121 QNLKLYQNDDFGFA
-1135 DLKNS
+1135 NLKNS

-1166 KLSPLSSKDQQ
+1166 KLSPLSSQNQQ

-1225 TIKADLKLQNYSFYN
+1225 AIKADLKLRNYSFYN

-1253 NPYVALHINRLKQ
+1253 NPYIALHINRLKQ

-1303 NINLDISYLYNK
+1303 NINLDVSYLYNK
-1315 NSMDNIVS
+1315 NSMNNMLS
-1323 GKYIISNTETKLYGM
+1323 GKYIVSSTETKLYGM
-1338 RLPRYEFKTSLGMGY
+1338 RLPKYEFKTSLGMGY
-1353 YLTENLNI
+1353 YLTENFNI

>member
-1 MNIKKSILS
+1 M
-10 TMLLSSAVLL
+10 
-20 SSCKKDGTGGNSPQH
+20 
-35 NKEQNPVNSSIGSH
+35 
-49 FSADSAESSG
+49 
-59 TTNNGFNK
+59 
-67 LPDGQTDNHNAL
+67 
-79 TSHSSNTNHHLNTSN
+79 
-94 DSVLSNTSITPNL
+94 
-107 PAVPDNSTPTDSP
+107 PTDSS
-120 NNSATADSQKPS
+120 NSATSDSQKPS
-132 DDPKIDSP
+132 DEPKADSP
-140 SSTESSITSNEPTIS
+140 SSAESSTTSNEPIIS

-160 SDSPNATDKPSTVD
+160 SNDPTTSDSPNSTDKPSTEN

-183 TTDKQEVAKEDRKK
+183 TTDKQEVAKEDRK

-207 HQEKPQTET
+207 HQEQPQTET

-231 NSQAEEDHQ
+231 NSQAEEDPQ

-249 QPEAEEKAEDEKES
+249 QPEAEEKAEEEKES
-263 QSSETQTAPE
+263 QSSEIQTAPE
-273 TQTNTEVQLP
+273 TQTN
-283 ETEQAKSENSTQS
+283 
-296 QVEPT
+296 
-301 EQPSKENTTTEESTK
+301 
-316 QELSAEEPSKVEP
+316 
-329 PQEEFPQVEDQK
+329 
-341 QPINTEAETSV
+341 
-352 EDSKEKEKIEEE
+352 
-364 IKKDPEEGSA
+364 
-374 VNSSDNSNEISTNN
+374 SNEIPINN
-388 EPTSSEPTNNEI
+388 EPTNNEI
-400 SSNNDQ
+400 SSNNDP

-413 DNSSGENINQENN
+413 DNSSGENINQENNETGKENSSEDSPSFNQDLTTIIPENN

-446 GNNSVENNDVTLNLN
+446 GNNSLENNDVTLNLN

-487 PWAKPEVEKLDKNN
+487 PWVNPEVERLDKNN
-501 YQNTQ
+501 YQQTAQ
-506 QQSKFTNKIG
+506 ETKFTNRIG
-516 IVDMDYN
+516 IVDMDFN
-523 ATEDL
+523 TRDDL
-528 GGAFKFKDGRSRIHY
+528 GKAFKFENGLSRIVL
-543 NEGLYRQL
+543 NAGLYTSAN
-551 KGHAKSH
+551 GHKSSH
-558 GTMVAGVIDLKN
+558 GTMVAGVIDQKN
-570 KNATIYAYS
+570 KNATLYAYTAKS
-579 AENQGSGT
+579 AYMEAV
-587 MSATNQ
+587 SASNQ
-593 HYEEAYERGVRIF
+593 HYNEAYDHKVRIF
-606 NNSYGNNPHKDSV
+606 NNSYGNNPHRDSV
-619 RDRGWKNL
+619 KEKGWE
-627 ANLYLYTKLA
+627 KLA
-637 EMAERDSI
+637 GLDLYKQLAAMAEKDSI
-645 FVWASGNEGKN
+645 FVWASGNDGKKRN
-656 KSTGR
+656 TGQN
-661 SEYATVE
+661 EYATIE
-668 GHVPVVRDG
+668 GHVPLIRDG

-684 VTSVDFRNSALK
+684 VTSVNPQNNGLM
-696 DYASK
+696 DYASQ
-701 IGPDAKNWGIAAH
+701 IGDKAKNWGIAAH
-714 GEWELFN
+714 GEWYLFD
-721 GKAQTEGTSFATPV
+721 KQVRTEGTSFATPV
-735 VTAAVANVWEKF
+735 VTAAAANVWEKF

-782 VLNQDRALNG
+782 VLNQERALNG

-801 TDDNKNQVV
+801 TNDNKTYVV
-810 ARLDY
+810 AKLDY
-815 KPHTDRTKYT
+815 KHHTDRTKYT
-825 WSNNIKGDAGFKK
+825 WSNNIQGDAGFKK

-869 KQSAVE
+869 KQSTVE
-875 IQSQGTLLTKNLVN
+875 IQSQGTLLTKNL
-889 AEKEVNIGKDINN
+889 NN
-902 SGSLEVYGKGLIIEG
+902 SQTEVKIVKNVDNKGSLEVYGKGLIIEG

-931 DKSKLTVKGNV
+931 DKSKLKVNGTV
-942 NLQNSRI
+942 NLQGSYI

-962 EPQTKTI
+962 DPQTKTI
-969 IESPNAIKNYN
+969 IESQNPIQNYN
-980 GNYKIS
+980 GDYKIS

-1000 NNENKEIIAT
+1000 KEGNNKEIIAT

-1099 AKQQFSNIQDIKP
+1099 AKQQFLNIQDIKP

-1121 QSLKLYQDDNFGFA
+1121 QNLKLYQNDDFGFA
-1135 DLKNS
+1135 NLKNS

-1145 VGIDKQFNAFTF
+1145 VGINKQFNAFTF

-1166 KLSPLSSKDQQ
+1166 KLSPLSSQNQQ

-1197 KWYYLSQISFTDIK
+1197 KWYYLNQISFTDIK

-1225 TIKADLKLQNYSFYN
+1225 AIKADLKLRNYSFYN

-1253 NPYVALHINRLKQ
+1253 NPYIALHINRLKQ

-1290 LGLRLNQSLSEKL
+1290 LGLRLNQSLSEKI

-1315 NSMDNIVS
+1315 NSMDNIVN
-1323 GKYIISNTETKLYGM
+1323 GKYIISDTETKLYGM

-1353 YLTENLNI
+1353 YLTKNLNI

-1384 GAKYNF
+1384 GAKYYF

>member
-20 SSCKKDGTGGNSPQH
+20 SSCKKDGAGGDSPQH

-49 FSADSAESSG
+49 FSADSAESSR

-231 NSQAEEDHQ
+231 NSQGEEDHQ

-316 QELSAEEPSKVEP
+316 QELSTEEPSKVEP
-329 PQEEFPQVEDQK
+329 PQEELPQVEDQK

-352 EDSKEKEKIEEE
+352 TETEEKEKLEE
-364 IKKDPEEGSA
+364 IKKEPEEGNT
-374 VNSSDNSNEISTNN
+374 VNSSDNSNEIPINN
-388 EPTSSEPTNNEI
+388 EPTNNEI
-400 SSNNDQ
+400 SSNNEQ

-413 DNSSGENINQENN
+413 DNSSGENN
-426 NLSAGNSDD
+426 NLSAENSDD

-479 SINPVDNQ
+479 SINPVDNH

-528 GGAFKFKDGRSRIHY
+528 GGAFKFKDGGSRIIY
-543 NEGLYRQL
+543 NDGLYRPL
-551 KGHAKSH
+551 RGHAKSH
-558 GTMVAGVIDLKN
+558 GTMAAGVIDLKN

-579 AENQGSGT
+579 AENPGT
-587 MSATNQ
+587 SSMSASNQ
-593 HYEEAYERGVRIF
+593 HYEEAYNRGVRIF
-606 NNSYGNNPHKDSV
+606 NNSYGNNPHRDSV
-619 RDRGWKNL
+619 KNRGWNGL
-627 ANLYLYTKLA
+627 ASLDLYTKLA
-637 EMAERDSI
+637 KMAEQDSI
-645 FVWASGNEGKN
+645 FIWAAGNEGRDRT
-656 KSTGR
+656 TGR
-661 SEYATVE
+661 NEYATIE
-668 GHVPVVRDG
+668 GHIPVINDE

-684 VTSVDFRNSALK
+684 VASINSRNDALM
-696 DYASK
+696 DYSSR
-701 IGPDAKNWGIAAH
+701 IGKDAKNWGIAAP
-714 GEWELFN
+714 GEWDLFN
-721 GKAQTEGTSFATPV
+721 GKARTEGTSFATPV

-758 ILSTANKLNSS
+758 ILSTADKLRLNG
-769 DVTEEPNERVGWG
+769 VTEEPDERIGWG
-782 VLNQDRALNG
+782 ILNESRALNG
-792 PARFDTKLL
+792 PARFDKKLL
-801 TDDNKNQVV
+801 TNSNKDFVV
-810 ARLDY
+810 ANLNYSPILNRE
-815 KPHTDRTKYT
+815 KYT

>member
-20 SSCKKDGTGGNSPQH
+20 SSCKKDGAGGDSPQH

-49 FSADSAESSG
+49 FSADSAESSR

-132 DDPKIDSP
+132 DDPKVDSP

-183 TTDKQEVAKEDRKK
+183 TTDKQEVAKEDRK

-240 ADELPKVEE
+240 ANELPKVEE

-769 DVTEEPNERVGWG
+769 DVTEEPNEHVGWG

>member
-10 TMLLSSAVLL
+10 TMLLSSAVLI

-49 FSADSAESSG
+49 SSAESSG

-67 LPDGQTDNHNAL
+67 LPDRQTDNHNST
-79 TSHSSNTNHHLNTSN
+79 TSHSSNTNQRLNGSS
-94 DSVLSNTSITPNL
+94 DSASS
-107 PAVPDNSTPTDSP
+107 
-120 NNSATADSQKPS
+120 NNSLTSDNQTPSDEPNKVDSSSSADS
-132 DDPKIDSP
+132 
-140 SSTESSITSNEPTIS
+140 STTSNEPTIS

-160 SDSPNATDKPSTVD
+160 SDSPNATDKPSTEN

-183 TTDKQEVAKEDRKK
+183 TTDKQEVAKEEVK
-197 EEVVE
+197 EEVKEERKEEITE

-207 HQEKPQTET
+207 NKEKTQTET
-216 EKQPPREEENPQTEE
+216 ENQPPRTEENPQTEE
-231 NSQAEEDHQ
+231 NSQAEEDPQ

-249 QPEAEEKAEDEKES
+249 QPEAEEKAEEEKES
-263 QSSETQTAPE
+263 QSSEIQTAPE
-273 TQTNTEVQLP
+273 TQTN
-283 ETEQAKSENSTQS
+283 
-296 QVEPT
+296 
-301 EQPSKENTTTEESTK
+301 
-316 QELSAEEPSKVEP
+316 
-329 PQEEFPQVEDQK
+329 
-341 QPINTEAETSV
+341 
-352 EDSKEKEKIEEE
+352 
-364 IKKDPEEGSA
+364 
-374 VNSSDNSNEISTNN
+374 SNEIPINN
-388 EPTSSEPTNNEI
+388 EPTNNEI
-400 SSNNDQ
+400 SSNNDP

-413 DNSSGENINQENN
+413 DNSSGENINQENNETGKENSSEDSPSFNQDLTTTTPENN

-472 PSTQSNS
+472 PSTQSNP
-479 SINPVDNQ
+479 SIKPVDNQ
-487 PWAKPEVEKLDKNN
+487 SWVQPQVEKLDKNN
-501 YQNTQ
+501 YQQTAQ
-506 QQSKFTNKIG
+506 ETKFTNKIG

-523 ATEDL
+523 VRDDL
-528 GGAFKFKDGRSRIHY
+528 GKAFKFENGSDRIIL
-543 NEGLYRQL
+543 NAGLYTRAN
-551 KGHAKSH
+551 GHKSSH
-558 GTMVAGVIDLKN
+558 GTMVAGVIDQKN
-570 KNATIYAYS
+570 KNATLYAYTAKS
-579 AENQGSGT
+579 AYMEAV
-587 MSATNQ
+587 SASNQ
-593 HYEEAYERGVRIF
+593 HYDEAYRHGVRIF
-606 NNSYGNNPHKDSV
+606 NNSYGNNPHRDSV
-619 RDRGWKNL
+619 NGKGWKQL
-627 ANLYLYTKLA
+627 SDLHLYKQLA

-645 FVWASGNEGKN
+645 FVWASGNDGRDK
-656 KSTGR
+656 KTGR
-661 SEYATVE
+661 SEYATIE
-668 GHVPVVRDG
+668 GHVPVIRDG

-684 VTSVDFRNSALK
+684 VTSINPQNSGVME
-696 DYASK
+696 YASQ
-701 IGPDAKNWGIAAH
+701 IGKDAKNWGIAAP
-714 GEWELFN
+714 GEWYLF
-721 GKAQTEGTSFATPV
+721 GDKVRTEGTSFATPV

-758 ILSTANKLNSS
+758 ILSTANKLGSS
-769 DVTEEPNERVGWG
+769 EVTEEPNERVGWG

-792 PARFDTKLL
+792 PARFDTRLL
-801 TDDNKNQVV
+801 TDDNKTHVV
-810 ARLDY
+810 AKLDY
-815 KPHTDRTKYT
+815 KHHTDRTKYT

-838 QGTGTLYFTGSNS
+838 QGTGTLYLTGSNS

-869 KQSAVE
+869 TQSVVE
-875 IQSQGTLLTKNLVN
+875 IQSQGTLLTKNLN
-889 AEKEVNIGKDINN
+889 TPQTEVKIVKNVDNK
-902 SGSLEVYGKGLIIEG
+902 GSLEVYGKGLIIDG

-949 VADVENINEVVSR
+949 VADVENINEVVKR

-969 IESPNAIKNYN
+969 IESQNPIQNYN
-980 GNYKIS
+980 GDYKIS

-1000 NNENKEIIAT
+1000 KEGNNKEIIAT

-1020 KSANES
+1020 NAANEI

-1040 LDSASDSGNTNGNL
+1040 LDSASDSGNTNRNL
-1054 RSTALSFINA
+1054 RSAALSFINA

-1121 QSLKLYQDDNFGFA
+1121 QNLKLYQNDNFGFTN
-1135 DLKNS
+1135 LKNS

-1166 KLSPLSSKDQQ
+1166 KLSPLSSQNQQ

-1197 KWYYLSQISFTDIK
+1197 KWYYLNQISFTDIK

-1225 TIKADLKLQNYSFYN
+1225 AIKADLKLRNYSFYN

-1253 NPYVALHINRLKQ
+1253 NPYIALHINRLKQ

-1303 NINLDISYLYNK
+1303 NINLDVSYLYNK
-1315 NSMDNIVS
+1315 NSMNNMLS
-1323 GKYIISNTETKLYGM
+1323 GKYIVSSTETKLYGI

-1353 YLTENLNI
+1353 YLTENFNI

>member
-1 MNIKKSILS
+1 ME
-10 TMLLSSAVLL
+10 
-20 SSCKKDGTGGNSPQH
+20 SPQ
-35 NKEQNPVNSSIGSH
+35 E
-49 FSADSAESSG
+49 
-59 TTNNGFNK
+59 K
-67 LPDGQTDNHNAL
+67 L
-79 TSHSSNTNHHLNTSN
+79 
-94 DSVLSNTSITPNL
+94 
-107 PAVPDNSTPTDSP
+107 
-120 NNSATADSQKPS
+120 
-132 DDPKIDSP
+132 
-140 SSTESSITSNEPTIS
+140 
-155 DNQTT
+155 
-160 SDSPNATDKPSTVD
+160 
-174 TNNEQATAE
+174 
-183 TTDKQEVAKEDRKK
+183 
-197 EEVVE
+197 
-202 EPKVE
+202 
-207 HQEKPQTET
+207 
-216 EKQPPREEENPQTEE
+216 
-231 NSQAEEDHQ
+231 
-240 ADELPKVEE
+240 
-249 QPEAEEKAEDEKES
+249 
-263 QSSETQTAPE
+263 
-273 TQTNTEVQLP
+273 
-283 ETEQAKSENSTQS
+283 
-296 QVEPT
+296 
-301 EQPSKENTTTEESTK
+301 
-316 QELSAEEPSKVEP
+316 
-329 PQEEFPQVEDQK
+329 PQVEEQK
-341 QPINTEAETSV
+341 QPINTETETSV
-352 EDSKEKEKIEEE
+352 EDSKEKEKIEEK
-364 IKKDPEEGSA
+364 IKKDPEEENT
-374 VNSSDNSNEISTNN
+374 VNSSDNRNEISTNN
-388 EPTSSEPTNNEI
+388 ELTNSEATNNEI
-400 SSNNDQ
+400 SNNTDPV
-406 TNNITHN
+406 NNVVHN
-413 DNSSGENINQENN
+413 DNVSGENINQENN

-501 YQNTQ
+501 YENTQ

-523 ATEDL
+523 VRDDL
-528 GGAFKFKDGRSRIHY
+528 GNAFKFENGSDRIIL
-543 NEGLYRQL
+543 NAGLYTRAN
-551 KGHAKSH
+551 GHKSSH
-558 GTMVAGVIDLKN
+558 GTMVAGVIDQKN
-570 KNATIYAYS
+570 KNATLYAYTAKS
-579 AENQGSGT
+579 AYMEAV
-587 MSATNQ
+587 SASNQ
-593 HYEEAYERGVRIF
+593 HYDEAYRHGVRIF
-606 NNSYGNNPHKDSV
+606 NNSYGNNPHRDSV
-619 RDRGWKNL
+619 NGKGWKQL
-627 ANLYLYTKLA
+627 SDLHLYKQLA

-645 FVWASGNEGKN
+645 FVWASGNDGRDK
-656 KSTGR
+656 KTGR
-661 SEYATVE
+661 SEYATIE
-668 GHVPVVRDG
+668 GHVPVIRDG

-684 VTSVDFRNSALK
+684 VTSINPQNSGVME
-696 DYASK
+696 YASQ
-701 IGPDAKNWGIAAH
+701 IGKDAKNWGIAAP
-714 GEWELFN
+714 GEWYLF
-721 GKAQTEGTSFATPV
+721 GDKVRTEGTSFATPV

-758 ILSTANKLNSS
+758 ILSTANKLGSS
-769 DVTEEPNERVGWG
+769 EVTEEPNERVGWG

-801 TDDNKNQVV
+801 TNDNKTHVV
-810 ARLDY
+810 AKLDY
-815 KPHTDRTKYT
+815 KYHTDRTKYT

-838 QGTGTLYFTGSNS
+838 QGTGTLYLTGSNS

-856 VIENGTLVIGNEL
+856 IIENGTLVIGNEL
-869 KQSAVE
+869 TQSAVE
-875 IQSQGTLLTKNLVN
+875 IQSQGTLLTKNLN
-889 AEKEVNIGKDINN
+889 TPQTEVKIVKNVDNK
-902 SGSLEVYGKGLIIEG
+902 GSLEVYGKGLIIEG
-917 NYTTSNNARTVIDI
+917 DYTTSNNARTVIDI

-942 NLQNSRI
+942 NLQSSYI
-949 VADVENINEVVSR
+949 VADVENINEVVKR

-969 IESPNAIKNYN
+969 IESQNPIQNYN
-980 GNYKIS
+980 ENYKIS
-986 DRANPYIDLKEIKL
+986 DRANHYIDLKEIKL
-1000 NNENKEIIAT
+1000 KEGNNKEIIAT

-1020 KSANES
+1020 NAANES

-1040 LDSASDSGNTNGNL
+1040 LDRASDSGNTNRNL
-1054 RSTALSFINA
+1054 RSAALSFINA

-1303 NINLDISYLYNK
+1303 NINLDISYLYN
-1315 NSMDNIVS
+1315 
-1323 GKYIISNTETKLYGM
+1323 
-1338 RLPRYEFKTSLGMGY
+1338 
-1353 YLTENLNI
+1353 
-1361 YANIAYYRLWNNPM
+1361 
-1375 KSYYKEGNI
+1375 
-1384 GAKYNF
+1384 

>member
-1 MNIKKSILS
+1 M
-10 TMLLSSAVLL
+10 
-20 SSCKKDGTGGNSPQH
+20 
-35 NKEQNPVNSSIGSH
+35 
-49 FSADSAESSG
+49 
-59 TTNNGFNK
+59 
-67 LPDGQTDNHNAL
+67 
-79 TSHSSNTNHHLNTSN
+79 
-94 DSVLSNTSITPNL
+94 
-107 PAVPDNSTPTDSP
+107 PTDSS
-120 NNSATADSQKPS
+120 NSATSDSQKPS
-132 DDPKIDSP
+132 DEPKADSP
-140 SSTESSITSNEPTIS
+140 SSAESSTTSNEPIIS

-160 SDSPNATDKPSTVD
+160 SNDPTTSDSPNSTDKPSTEN

-183 TTDKQEVAKEDRKK
+183 TTDKQEVAKEDRK

-207 HQEKPQTET
+207 HQEQPQTET

-231 NSQAEEDHQ
+231 NSQAEEDPQ

-249 QPEAEEKAEDEKES
+249 QPEAEEKAEEEKES
-263 QSSETQTAPE
+263 QSSEIQTAPE
-273 TQTNTEVQLP
+273 TQTN
-283 ETEQAKSENSTQS
+283 
-296 QVEPT
+296 
-301 EQPSKENTTTEESTK
+301 
-316 QELSAEEPSKVEP
+316 
-329 PQEEFPQVEDQK
+329 
-341 QPINTEAETSV
+341 
-352 EDSKEKEKIEEE
+352 
-364 IKKDPEEGSA
+364 
-374 VNSSDNSNEISTNN
+374 SNEIPINN
-388 EPTSSEPTNNEI
+388 EPTNNEI
-400 SSNNDQ
+400 SSNNDP

-528 GGAFKFKDGRSRIHY
+528 GGAFKFSNGQSRIIY
-543 NEGLYRQL
+543 NAGLDRRV
-551 KGHAKSH
+551 KGHSKSH
-558 GTMVAGVIDLKN
+558 GTMAAGVIDLKN

-579 AENQGSGT
+579 AENQGSST
-587 MSATNQ
+587 MSATNL
-593 HYEEAYERGVRIF
+593 HYEEPYNRGVRIF

-619 RDRGWKNL
+619 KNRGWESL
-627 ANLYLYTKLA
+627 ASLPLYVKLA
-637 EMAERDSI
+637 EMAEKDSI
-645 FVWASGNEGKN
+645 FVWASGNEGKDKIN
-656 KSTGR
+656 GR

-668 GHVPVVRDG
+668 GHVPVIRDG

-684 VTSVDFRNSALK
+684 VTSVNSHNNGLTE
-696 DYASK
+696 YASK
-701 IGPDAKNWGIAAH
+701 IGDRAKNWGIAAP
-714 GEWELFN
+714 GEWYLFD
-721 GKAQTEGTSFATPV
+721 GKVRTEGTSFATPV

-769 DVTEEPNERVGWG
+769 AVTEEPNERVGWG
-782 VLNQDRALNG
+782 ILNQDRALNG

-801 TDDNKNQVV
+801 TNDNKTHVV
-810 ARLDY
+810 AKLDY
-815 KPHTDRTKYT
+815 KHHTDRTKYT
-825 WSNNIKGDAGFKK
+825 WSNNIQGDAGFKK

-869 KQSAVE
+869 KQSTVE
-875 IQSQGTLLTKNLVN
+875 IQSQGTLLTKNL
-889 AEKEVNIGKDINN
+889 NN
-902 SGSLEVYGKGLIIEG
+902 SQTEVKIVKNVDNKGSLEVYGKGLIIEG

-931 DKSKLTVKGNV
+931 DKSKLKVNGTV
-942 NLQNSRI
+942 NLQGSYI

-962 EPQTKTI
+962 VPQTKTI
-969 IESPNAIKNYN
+969 IESQNVIQNYN
-980 GNYKIS
+980 GDYKIS
-986 DRANPYIDLKEIKL
+986 DRASSYIDLKEIKL
-1000 NNENKEIIAT
+1000 KEENNKEIIAT

-1020 KSANES
+1020 NAANES
-1026 SLKNVYTARSLDLI
+1026 SLKNIYTARSLDLI
-1040 LDSASDSGNTNGNL
+1040 LDSASDSGNTNRNL
-1054 RSTALSFINA
+1054 RSAALSFINA

-1099 AKQQFSNIQDIKP
+1099 AKQQFSNIQDIKS

-1121 QSLKLYQDDNFGFA
+1121 QSLKLYQNDNFGFA

-1166 KLSPLSSKDQQ
+1166 KLSPLSNKDQQ

-1225 TIKADLKLQNYSFYN
+1225 IIKADLKLQNYSFYN

-1290 LGLRLNQSLSEKL
+1290 LGLRLNQSLSEKF

-1315 NSMDNIVS
+1315 NNMDNIVS

-1353 YLTENLNI
+1353 YLTKNLNI

-1384 GAKYNF
+1384 GAKYYF

>member
-1 MNIKKSILS
+1 M
-10 TMLLSSAVLL
+10 
-20 SSCKKDGTGGNSPQH
+20 
-35 NKEQNPVNSSIGSH
+35 
-49 FSADSAESSG
+49 
-59 TTNNGFNK
+59 
-67 LPDGQTDNHNAL
+67 
-79 TSHSSNTNHHLNTSN
+79 
-94 DSVLSNTSITPNL
+94 
-107 PAVPDNSTPTDSP
+107 PTDSS
-120 NNSATADSQKPS
+120 NSATSDSQKPS
-132 DDPKIDSP
+132 DEPKADSP
-140 SSTESSITSNEPTIS
+140 SSAESSTTSNEPIIS

-160 SDSPNATDKPSTVD
+160 SNDPTTSDSPNSTDKPSTEN

-183 TTDKQEVAKEDRKK
+183 TTDKQEVAKEDRK

-207 HQEKPQTET
+207 HQEQPQTET

-231 NSQAEEDHQ
+231 NSQAEEDPQ

-249 QPEAEEKAEDEKES
+249 QPEAEEKAEEEKES
-263 QSSETQTAPE
+263 QSSEIQTAPE
-273 TQTNTEVQLP
+273 TQTN
-283 ETEQAKSENSTQS
+283 
-296 QVEPT
+296 
-301 EQPSKENTTTEESTK
+301 
-316 QELSAEEPSKVEP
+316 
-329 PQEEFPQVEDQK
+329 
-341 QPINTEAETSV
+341 
-352 EDSKEKEKIEEE
+352 
-364 IKKDPEEGSA
+364 
-374 VNSSDNSNEISTNN
+374 SNEIPINN
-388 EPTSSEPTNNEI
+388 EPTNNEI
-400 SSNNDQ
+400 SSNNDP

-413 DNSSGENINQENN
+413 DNSSGENINQENNETGKENSSEDSPSFNQDLTTIIPENN

-446 GNNSVENNDVTLNLN
+446 GNNSLENNDVTLNLN

-487 PWAKPEVEKLDKNN
+487 PWVNPEVERLDKNN
-501 YQNTQ
+501 YQQTAQ
-506 QQSKFTNKIG
+506 ETKFTNRIG
-516 IVDMDYN
+516 IVDMDFN
-523 ATEDL
+523 TRDDL
-528 GGAFKFKDGRSRIHY
+528 GKAFKFENGLSRIVL
-543 NEGLYRQL
+543 NAGLYTSAN
-551 KGHAKSH
+551 GHKSSH
-558 GTMVAGVIDLKN
+558 GTMVAGVIDQKN
-570 KNATIYAYS
+570 KNATLYAYTAKS
-579 AENQGSGT
+579 AYMEAV
-587 MSATNQ
+587 SASNQ
-593 HYEEAYERGVRIF
+593 HYNEAYDHKVRIF
-606 NNSYGNNPHKDSV
+606 NNSYGNNPHRDSV
-619 RDRGWKNL
+619 KEKGWE
-627 ANLYLYTKLA
+627 KLA
-637 EMAERDSI
+637 GLDLYKQLAAMAEKDSI
-645 FVWASGNEGKN
+645 FVWASGNDGKKRN
-656 KSTGR
+656 TGQN
-661 SEYATVE
+661 EYATIE
-668 GHVPVVRDG
+668 GHVPLIRDG

-684 VTSVDFRNSALK
+684 VTSVNPQNNGLM
-696 DYASK
+696 DYASQ
-701 IGPDAKNWGIAAH
+701 IGDKAKNWGIAAH
-714 GEWELFN
+714 GEWYLFD
-721 GKAQTEGTSFATPV
+721 KQVRTEGTSFATPV
-735 VTAAVANVWEKF
+735 VTAAAANVWEKF

-782 VLNQDRALNG
+782 ILNQERALNG

-801 TDDNKNQVV
+801 TNDNKTHVV
-810 ARLDY
+810 AKLDY
-815 KPHTDRTKYT
+815 KHHTDRTKYT
-825 WSNNIKGDAGFKK
+825 WSNNIQGDAGFKK

-869 KQSAVE
+869 KQSTVE
-875 IQSQGTLLTKNLVN
+875 IQSQGTLLTKNL
-889 AEKEVNIGKDINN
+889 NN
-902 SGSLEVYGKGLIIEG
+902 SQTEVKIVKNVDNKGSLEVYGKGLIIEG

-931 DKSKLTVKGNV
+931 DKSKLKVNGTV
-942 NLQNSRI
+942 NLQGSYI

-962 EPQTKTI
+962 DPQTKTI
-969 IESPNAIKNYN
+969 IESQNPIQNYN
-980 GNYKIS
+980 GDYKIS

-1000 NNENKEIIAT
+1000 KEGNNKEIIAT

-1315 NSMDNIVS
+1315 NSMDNIVN
-1323 GKYIISNTETKLYGM
+1323 GKYIISDTETKLYGM

-1384 GAKYNF
+1384 GAKYYF

>member
-10 TMLLSSAVLL
+10 TMLLSSAVLI

-49 FSADSAESSG
+49 SSAESSG

-67 LPDGQTDNHNAL
+67 LPDRQTDNHNST
-79 TSHSSNTNHHLNTSN
+79 TSHSSNTNQRLNGSS
-94 DSVLSNTSITPNL
+94 DSASS
-107 PAVPDNSTPTDSP
+107 
-120 NNSATADSQKPS
+120 NNSLTSDNQTPSDEPNKVDSSSSADS
-132 DDPKIDSP
+132 
-140 SSTESSITSNEPTIS
+140 STTSNEPTIS

-160 SDSPNATDKPSTVD
+160 SDSPNATDKPSTEN

-183 TTDKQEVAKEDRKK
+183 TTDKQEVAKEDRK

-207 HQEKPQTET
+207 HQEQPQTET

-231 NSQAEEDHQ
+231 NSQAEEDPQ
-240 ADELPKVEE
+240 ANELPKVEE
-249 QPEAEEKAEDEKES
+249 QPEAEEKAEEEKES
-263 QSSETQTAPE
+263 QSSEIQTAPE
-273 TQTNTEVQLP
+273 TQTN
-283 ETEQAKSENSTQS
+283 
-296 QVEPT
+296 
-301 EQPSKENTTTEESTK
+301 
-316 QELSAEEPSKVEP
+316 
-329 PQEEFPQVEDQK
+329 
-341 QPINTEAETSV
+341 
-352 EDSKEKEKIEEE
+352 
-364 IKKDPEEGSA
+364 
-374 VNSSDNSNEISTNN
+374 SNEIPINN
-388 EPTSSEPTNNEI
+388 EPTNNEI
-400 SSNNDQ
+400 SSNNDP

-413 DNSSGENINQENN
+413 DNSSGENINQENNETGKENSSEDSPSFNQDLTTIIPENN

-446 GNNSVENNDVTLNLN
+446 GNNSLENNDVTLNLN

-487 PWAKPEVEKLDKNN
+487 PWVNPEVERLDKNN
-501 YQNTQ
+501 YQQTAQ
-506 QQSKFTNKIG
+506 ETKFTNRIG
-516 IVDMDYN
+516 IVDMDFN
-523 ATEDL
+523 TRDDL
-528 GGAFKFKDGRSRIHY
+528 GKAFKFENGLSRIVL
-543 NEGLYRQL
+543 NAGLYTSAN
-551 KGHAKSH
+551 GHKSSH
-558 GTMVAGVIDLKN
+558 GTMVAGVIDQKN
-570 KNATIYAYS
+570 KNATLYAYTAKS
-579 AENQGSGT
+579 AYMEAV
-587 MSATNQ
+587 SASNQ
-593 HYEEAYERGVRIF
+593 HYNEAYDHKVRIF
-606 NNSYGNNPHKDSV
+606 NNSYGNNPHRDSV
-619 RDRGWKNL
+619 KEKGWE
-627 ANLYLYTKLA
+627 KLA
-637 EMAERDSI
+637 GLDLYKQLAAMAEKDSI
-645 FVWASGNEGKN
+645 FVWASGNDGKKRN
-656 KSTGR
+656 TGQN
-661 SEYATVE
+661 EYATIE
-668 GHVPVVRDG
+668 GHVPLIRDG

-684 VTSVDFRNSALK
+684 VTSVNPQNNGLM
-696 DYASK
+696 DYASQ
-701 IGPDAKNWGIAAH
+701 IGDKAKNWGIAAH
-714 GEWELFN
+714 GEWYLFD
-721 GKAQTEGTSFATPV
+721 KQVRTEGTSFATPV
-735 VTAAVANVWEKF
+735 VTAAAANVWEKF

-782 VLNQDRALNG
+782 VLNQERALNG

-801 TDDNKNQVV
+801 TNDNKTYVV
-810 ARLDY
+810 AKLDY
-815 KPHTDRTKYT
+815 KHHTDRTKYT
-825 WSNNIKGDAGFKK
+825 WSNNIQGDAGFKK
-838 QGTGTLYFTGSNS
+838 QGTGTLYLTGSNS

-856 VIENGTLVIGNEL
+856 IIENGTLVIGNEL
-869 KQSAVE
+869 TQSAVE
-875 IQSQGTLLTKNLVN
+875 IQSQGTLLTKNL
-889 AEKEVNIGKDINN
+889 NN
-902 SGSLEVYGKGLIIEG
+902 SQTEVKIVKNVDNKGSLEVYGKGLIIEG
-917 NYTTSNNARTVIDI
+917 NYTTSNNTRTVIDI

-949 VADVENINEVVSR
+949 VADVENINEVVPR
-962 EPQTKTI
+962 DPQTKTI
-969 IESPNAIKNYN
+969 IESQNPIQNYN
-980 GNYKIS
+980 GDYKIS

-1000 NNENKEIIAT
+1000 KEGNNKEIIAT

-1020 KSANES
+1020 NAANEI

-1040 LDSASDSGNTNGNL
+1040 LDSASDSGNTNRNL
-1054 RSTALSFINA
+1054 RSAALSFINA

-1121 QSLKLYQDDNFGFA
+1121 QNLKLYQNDNFGFTN
-1135 DLKNS
+1135 LKNS

-1166 KLSPLSSKDQQ
+1166 KLSPLSSQNQQ

-1197 KWYYLSQISFTDIK
+1197 KWYYLNQISFTDIK

-1225 TIKADLKLQNYSFYN
+1225 AIKADLKLRNYSFYN

-1253 NPYVALHINRLKQ
+1253 NPYIALHINRLKQ

-1303 NINLDISYLYNK
+1303 NINLDVSYLYNK
-1315 NSMDNIVS
+1315 NSMNNMLS
-1323 GKYIISNTETKLYGM
+1323 GKYIVSSTETKLYGI

-1353 YLTENLNI
+1353 YLTENFNI

>member
-1 MNIKKSILS
+1 M
-10 TMLLSSAVLL
+10 
-20 SSCKKDGTGGNSPQH
+20 
-35 NKEQNPVNSSIGSH
+35 
-49 FSADSAESSG
+49 
-59 TTNNGFNK
+59 
-67 LPDGQTDNHNAL
+67 
-79 TSHSSNTNHHLNTSN
+79 
-94 DSVLSNTSITPNL
+94 
-107 PAVPDNSTPTDSP
+107 PTDSS
-120 NNSATADSQKPS
+120 NSATSDSQKPS
-132 DDPKIDSP
+132 DEPKADSP
-140 SSTESSITSNEPTIS
+140 SSAESSTTSNEPIIS

-160 SDSPNATDKPSTVD
+160 SNDPTTSDSPNSTDKPSTEN

-183 TTDKQEVAKEDRKK
+183 TTDKQEVAKEDRK

-207 HQEKPQTET
+207 HQEQPQTET

-231 NSQAEEDHQ
+231 NSQAEEDPQ

-249 QPEAEEKAEDEKES
+249 QPEAEEKAEEEKES
-263 QSSETQTAPE
+263 QSSEIQTAPE
-273 TQTNTEVQLP
+273 TQTN
-283 ETEQAKSENSTQS
+283 
-296 QVEPT
+296 
-301 EQPSKENTTTEESTK
+301 
-316 QELSAEEPSKVEP
+316 
-329 PQEEFPQVEDQK
+329 
-341 QPINTEAETSV
+341 
-352 EDSKEKEKIEEE
+352 
-364 IKKDPEEGSA
+364 
-374 VNSSDNSNEISTNN
+374 SNEIPINN
-388 EPTSSEPTNNEI
+388 EPTNNEPTNNEI
-400 SSNNDQ
+400 SSNNDP

-413 DNSSGENINQENN
+413 DNSSGENINQENNETGKENSSEDSPSFNQDLTTTTPENN

-501 YQNTQ
+501 YENTQ

-528 GGAFKFKDGRSRIHY
+528 GGAFKFSNGQSRIIY
-543 NEGLYRQL
+543 NAGLDRRV
-551 KGHAKSH
+551 KGHSKSH
-558 GTMVAGVIDLKN
+558 GTMAAGVIDLKN

-579 AENQGSGT
+579 AENQGSST
-587 MSATNQ
+587 MSATNL
-593 HYEEAYERGVRIF
+593 HYEEPYNRGVRIF

-619 RDRGWKNL
+619 KNRGWESL
-627 ANLYLYTKLA
+627 ASLPLYVKLA
-637 EMAERDSI
+637 EMAEKDSI
-645 FVWASGNEGKN
+645 FVWASGNEGKDKIN
-656 KSTGR
+656 GR

-668 GHVPVVRDG
+668 GHVPVIRDG

-684 VTSVDFRNSALK
+684 VTSVNSHNNGLTE
-696 DYASK
+696 YASK
-701 IGPDAKNWGIAAH
+701 IGDRAKNWGIAAP
-714 GEWELFN
+714 GEWYLFD
-721 GKAQTEGTSFATPV
+721 GKVRTEGTSFATPV

-782 VLNQDRALNG
+782 ILNQDRALNG

-801 TDDNKNQVV
+801 TDDNKTHVV
-810 ARLDY
+810 AKLDY
-815 KPHTDRTKYT
+815 KHHTDRTKYT
-825 WSNNIKGDAGFKK
+825 WSNNIQGDAGFKK

-869 KQSAVE
+869 KQSTVE
-875 IQSQGTLLTKNLVN
+875 IQSQGTLLTKNL
-889 AEKEVNIGKDINN
+889 NN
-902 SGSLEVYGKGLIIEG
+902 SQTEVKIVKNVDNKGSLEVYGKGLIIEG

-931 DKSKLTVKGNV
+931 DKSKLKVNGTV
-942 NLQNSRI
+942 NLQGSYI
-949 VADVENINEVVSR
+949 VADVENINEVVQR

-986 DRANPYIDLKEIKL
+986 DQANPYIDLKEIKL

-1020 KSANES
+1020 NAANES

-1040 LDSASDSGNTNGNL
+1040 LDSASDSGNTNRNL
-1054 RSTALSFINA
+1054 RSTALSFMNA

-1099 AKQQFSNIQDIKP
+1099 AKQQFSNIQDIKS

-1121 QSLKLYQDDNFGFA
+1121 QSLKLYQNDDFGFA
-1135 DLKNS
+1135 NLKNS

-1225 TIKADLKLQNYSFYN
+1225 AIKADLKLRNYSFYN

-1315 NSMDNIVS
+1315 NSMDNIVN
-1323 GKYIISNTETKLYGM
+1323 GKYIISDTETKLYGM

-1384 GAKYNF
+1384 GAKYYF

>member
-20 SSCKKDGTGGNSPQH
+20 SSCKKDGAGGDSPQH

-49 FSADSAESSG
+49 FSADSAESSR

-132 DDPKIDSP
+132 DDPKVDSP

-183 TTDKQEVAKEDRKK
+183 TTDKQEVAKEDRK

-240 ADELPKVEE
+240 ANELPKVEE

-1315 NSMDNIVS
+1315 NSMDNIVN
-1323 GKYIISNTETKLYGM
+1323 GKYIISDTETKLYGM

>member
-10 TMLLSSAVLL
+10 TMLLSSAVLI

-49 FSADSAESSG
+49 SSAESSG

-67 LPDGQTDNHNAL
+67 LPDRQTDRQTDNHNST
-79 TSHSSNTNHHLNTSN
+79 TSHSSNTNQRLNGSS
-94 DSVLSNTSITPNL
+94 DSASS
-107 PAVPDNSTPTDSP
+107 
-120 NNSATADSQKPS
+120 NNSLTSDNQTPSDEPNKVDSSSSADS
-132 DDPKIDSP
+132 
-140 SSTESSITSNEPTIS
+140 STTSNEPTIS

-160 SDSPNATDKPSTVD
+160 SDSPNATDKPSTEN

-183 TTDKQEVAKEDRKK
+183 TTDKQEVAKEEVK
-197 EEVVE
+197 EEVKEERKEEITE

-207 HQEKPQTET
+207 NKEKTQTET
-216 EKQPPREEENPQTEE
+216 ENQPPRTEENPQAEE
-231 NSQAEEDHQ
+231 N
-240 ADELPKVEE
+240 LP
-249 QPEAEEKAEDEKES
+249 A
-263 QSSETQTAPE
+263 
-273 TQTNTEVQLP
+273 
-283 ETEQAKSENSTQS
+283 
-296 QVEPT
+296 
-301 EQPSKENTTTEESTK
+301 EESTK
-316 QELSAEEPSKVEP
+316 QELPAEDPSKVES
-329 PQEEFPQVEDQK
+329 PQEKLPQVEEQK
-341 QPINTEAETSV
+341 QPINTETETSV
-352 EDSKEKEKIEEE
+352 EDSKEKEKIEEK
-364 IKKDPEEGSA
+364 IKKDPEEENT
-374 VNSSDNSNEISTNN
+374 VNSSDNRNEISTNN
-388 EPTSSEPTNNEI
+388 ELTNSEATNNEI
-400 SSNNDQ
+400 SNNTDPV
-406 TNNITHN
+406 NNVVHN
-413 DNSSGENINQENN
+413 DNVSGENINQENN

-523 ATEDL
+523 VRDDL
-528 GGAFKFKDGRSRIHY
+528 GNAFKFENGSDRIIL
-543 NEGLYRQL
+543 NAGLYTRAN
-551 KGHAKSH
+551 GHKSSH
-558 GTMVAGVIDLKN
+558 GTMVAGVIDQKN
-570 KNATIYAYS
+570 KNATLYAYTAKS
-579 AENQGSGT
+579 AYMEAV
-587 MSATNQ
+587 SASNQ
-593 HYEEAYERGVRIF
+593 HYDEAYRHGVRIF
-606 NNSYGNNPHKDSV
+606 NNSYGNNPHRDSV
-619 RDRGWKNL
+619 NGKGWKQL
-627 ANLYLYTKLA
+627 SDLHLYKQLA

-645 FVWASGNEGKN
+645 FVWASGNDGRDK
-656 KSTGR
+656 KTGR
-661 SEYATVE
+661 SEYATIE
-668 GHVPVVRDG
+668 GHVPVIRDG

-684 VTSVDFRNSALK
+684 VTSINPQNSGVME
-696 DYASK
+696 YASQ
-701 IGPDAKNWGIAAH
+701 IGKDAKNWGIAAP
-714 GEWELFN
+714 GEWYLF
-721 GKAQTEGTSFATPV
+721 GDKVRTEGTSFATPV

-758 ILSTANKLNSS
+758 ILSTANKLGSS
-769 DVTEEPNERVGWG
+769 EVTEEPNERVGWG

-801 TDDNKNQVV
+801 TNDNKTHVV
-810 ARLDY
+810 AKLDY
-815 KPHTDRTKYT
+815 KYHTDRTKYT

-838 QGTGTLYFTGSNS
+838 QGTGTLYLTGSNS

-869 KQSAVE
+869 KQSTVE
-875 IQSQGTLLTKNLVN
+875 IQSQGTLLTKNL
-889 AEKEVNIGKDINN
+889 NN
-902 SGSLEVYGKGLIIEG
+902 SQTEVKIVKNVDNKGSLEVYGKGLIIEG
-917 NYTTSNNARTVIDI
+917 NYTTSNNTRTVIDI

-962 EPQTKTI
+962 DPQTKTI
-969 IESPNAIKNYN
+969 IESQNPIQNYN
-980 GNYKIS
+980 GDYKIS
-986 DRANPYIDLKEIKL
+986 DRATPYIDLKEIKL
-1000 NNENKEIIAT
+1000 KEGNNKEIIAT

-1020 KSANES
+1020 NAANES

-1040 LDSASDSGNTNGNL
+1040 LDSASDSGNTNRNL
-1054 RSTALSFINA
+1054 RSTALSFMNA

-1099 AKQQFSNIQDIKP
+1099 AKQQFSNIQDIKS

-1166 KLSPLSSKDQQ
+1166 KLSPLSNKDQQ

-1225 TIKADLKLQNYSFYN
+1225 IIKADLKLQNYSFYN

-1315 NSMDNIVS
+1315 NNMDNIVS

-1353 YLTENLNI
+1353 YLTENFNI

-1384 GAKYNF
+1384 GAKYYF